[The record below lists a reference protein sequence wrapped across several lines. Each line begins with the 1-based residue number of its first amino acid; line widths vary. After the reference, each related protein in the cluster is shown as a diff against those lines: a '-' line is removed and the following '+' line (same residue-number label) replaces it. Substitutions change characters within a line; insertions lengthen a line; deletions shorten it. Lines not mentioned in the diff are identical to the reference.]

1 MIWNWLRKK
10 KKSNTTEKNETD
22 NSEQKPTNQEDD
34 NKEQTRSTK
43 HNKGN
48 NSEQKKEEHKESSQD
63 NQQNQSNQD
72 QQQSAKQDESSQ
84 EQQKHSKQDDSN
96 QGQQK
101 HSKQDDS
108 NQGQQKHSKQND
120 SDQDQ
125 QQHSKQ
131 DDSNQGQQKHSKQN
145 DSDQDQQQHSKQD
158 DSNQGQQKHSKQN
171 DSDQDQ
177 QQHSKQDDSN
187 QGQQKHSKQND
198 SDQDQQQHS
207 KQDDSNQ
214 GQQKHSKQNDSDQ
227 DQQQHSKQDDSNQG
241 QQKHSKQ
248 NDSDQ
253 DQQQHS
259 KQDDSN
265 QGQQKHSKQNDS
277 DQDQQQHSKQDD
289 SNQGQQKHSK
299 QNDSD
304 QDQQQ
309 HSKQDDSNQ
318 GQQKHSK
325 QNDSDQDQQQH
336 SKQDD
341 SNQGQQK
348 HSKQNDSDQDQQQH
362 SKQDD
367 SNQGQQKHSKQND
380 SDQDQQQQSK
390 QDGSNQDK
398 QQNSKGNSI
407 YDFSKPE
414 KDRIHSLQDLIE
426 KLKKS
431 SDFVNYH
438 TSDDETMPYW
448 ISYYRP
454 SLDGEKLQKYLM
466 PTLLER
472 PNASLEE
479 LKEHIPMSGI
489 TITNDLQKIEDMVLK
504 GHAIVQVNQQDQKC
518 MLANIAIDNYRAPTP
533 PLNESTVIG
542 PQEGFVED
550 IDTNINL
557 VRKRLPVLDLQT
569 KEMIIGEFSKTKVV
583 MMYLDN
589 LAEKDNVDFLEESL
603 RALEYDQINDS
614 AYLQELMGEKSIF
627 PLYINTERT
636 DRVTK
641 ALIDG
646 KIAIFVDGSPSVLL
660 TPVSYFDFFISPEDY
675 NVSWLYATFSRVLRL
690 IAVLF
695 SICATP
701 LYVAVLNYHYELIPS
716 DLLETLILS
725 RAQVPFPPLIEAL
738 FLELAIDLLR
748 EAGARLPMKV
758 GQTLGIVG
766 GIVIGQASVQAGLTS
781 NILLIIVALSALA
794 SFITPIY
801 KMGNAV
807 RLLRFPFLIFAE
819 IGGLFGI
826 SLGFIFLFTHLFRLT
841 SLRKPYALFYP
852 TRQQSVK
859 DSWIR
864 FPLTMI
870 DTRDVQARPQ
880 HVKKAAKGISTKHRS
895 DFDD

>member
-1 MIWNWLRKK
+1 MILNWLRKK
-10 KKSNTTEKNETD
+10 KKSNKPEANETD
-22 NSEQKPTNQEDD
+22 NQEQHSNNEEDD
-34 NKEQTRSTK
+34 NKEQTRSMK
-43 HNKGN
+43 HNKGKN
-48 NSEQKKEEHKESSQD
+48 HEQKDSSQD
-63 NQQNQSNQD
+63 T
-72 QQQSAKQDESSQ
+72 QQSAKQEDSSQ
-84 EQQKHSKQDDSN
+84 DKQQSDKQEDSSQGKQQNDKQEDPSQNKQQSSKQEDSS
-96 QGQQK
+96 QDKQQSDK
-101 HSKQDDS
+101 PEDSSQDKQQSAKQEDS
-108 NQGQQKHSKQND
+108 S
-120 SDQDQ
+120 QDK

-131 DDSNQGQQKHSKQN
+131 EDSS
-145 DSDQDQQQHSKQD
+145 QDK
-158 DSNQGQQKHSKQN
+158 
-171 DSDQDQ
+171 
-177 QQHSKQDDSN
+177 
-187 QGQQKHSKQND
+187 
-198 SDQDQQQHS
+198 
-207 KQDDSNQ
+207 
-214 GQQKHSKQNDSDQ
+214 
-227 DQQQHSKQDDSNQG
+227 
-241 QQKHSKQ
+241 
-248 NDSDQ
+248 
-253 DQQQHS
+253 
-259 KQDDSN
+259 
-265 QGQQKHSKQNDS
+265 
-277 DQDQQQHSKQDD
+277 
-289 SNQGQQKHSK
+289 
-299 QNDSD
+299 
-304 QDQQQ
+304 
-309 HSKQDDSNQ
+309 
-318 GQQKHSK
+318 
-325 QNDSDQDQQQH
+325 
-336 SKQDD
+336 
-341 SNQGQQK
+341 
-348 HSKQNDSDQDQQQH
+348 
-362 SKQDD
+362 
-367 SNQGQQKHSKQND
+367 
-380 SDQDQQQQSK
+380 QQSTK
-390 QDGSNQDK
+390 QEDSSQDKQQGAKQGDSSQDK
-398 QQNSKGNSI
+398 QQNAKQDEPSQSKQQHSKGNSI
-407 YDFSKPE
+407 YDFTKPE
-414 KDRIHSLQDLIE
+414 KDRIHSLQNLIE

-504 GHAIVQVNQQDQKC
+504 GHAIIQLNQQDQKC

-675 NVSWLYATFSRVLRL
+675 NVSWMYATFSRILRL

>member
-10 KKSNTTEKNETD
+10 KKSNTSKLNETD
-22 NSEQKPTNQEDD
+22 NQEQHSNNQEDD
-34 NKEQTRSTK
+34 NKEQTRSMK
-43 HNKGN
+43 HNKGKN
-48 NSEQKKEEHKESSQD
+48 NEQKDSSQD
-63 NQQNQSNQD
+63 K
-72 QQQSAKQDESSQ
+72 QQSAKQGDSS
-84 EQQKHSKQDDSN
+84 
-96 QGQQK
+96 
-101 HSKQDDS
+101 
-108 NQGQQKHSKQND
+108 
-120 SDQDQ
+120 
-125 QQHSKQ
+125 
-131 DDSNQGQQKHSKQN
+131 
-145 DSDQDQQQHSKQD
+145 
-158 DSNQGQQKHSKQN
+158 
-171 DSDQDQ
+171 
-177 QQHSKQDDSN
+177 
-187 QGQQKHSKQND
+187 
-198 SDQDQQQHS
+198 
-207 KQDDSNQ
+207 
-214 GQQKHSKQNDSDQ
+214 
-227 DQQQHSKQDDSNQG
+227 
-241 QQKHSKQ
+241 
-248 NDSDQ
+248 
-253 DQQQHS
+253 
-259 KQDDSN
+259 
-265 QGQQKHSKQNDS
+265 
-277 DQDQQQHSKQDD
+277 
-289 SNQGQQKHSK
+289 
-299 QNDSD
+299 
-304 QDQQQ
+304 
-309 HSKQDDSNQ
+309 
-318 GQQKHSK
+318 
-325 QNDSDQDQQQH
+325 
-336 SKQDD
+336 
-341 SNQGQQK
+341 
-348 HSKQNDSDQDQQQH
+348 
-362 SKQDD
+362 
-367 SNQGQQKHSKQND
+367 
-380 SDQDQQQQSK
+380 
-390 QDGSNQDK
+390 QDK
-398 QQNSKGNSI
+398 QQNPKQEDSSQDKQQNPKQGDSSQDKQQSAKQKDPSQDKQQNPKQEDSSQDKQQSAKQGDSSQDKQQSAKQGDSSQDKQQNAKQDEPSQSKQQSSGGNSI
-407 YDFSKPE
+407 YDFTKPE
-414 KDRIHSLQDLIE
+414 KDRIHSLQNLIE

-504 GHAIVQVNQQDQKC
+504 GHAIIQLNQQDQKC

-675 NVSWLYATFSRVLRL
+675 NVSWMYATFSRILRL

-807 RLLRFPFLIFAE
+807 RLLRFPFLAFAE

>member
-10 KKSNTTEKNETD
+10 KKSNKLEANETD
-22 NSEQKPTNQEDD
+22 NQEQHSNNQEDD
-34 NKEQTRSTK
+34 NKEQTRNMK
-43 HNKGN
+43 HNKGKKN
-48 NSEQKKEEHKESSQD
+48 EQKDSSQD
-63 NQQNQSNQD
+63 KQQSATQEDSSQDKQQNPKQGDSSQD
-72 QQQSAKQDESSQ
+72 KQQSAKQGDSS
-84 EQQKHSKQDDSN
+84 
-96 QGQQK
+96 
-101 HSKQDDS
+101 
-108 NQGQQKHSKQND
+108 
-120 SDQDQ
+120 
-125 QQHSKQ
+125 
-131 DDSNQGQQKHSKQN
+131 
-145 DSDQDQQQHSKQD
+145 
-158 DSNQGQQKHSKQN
+158 
-171 DSDQDQ
+171 
-177 QQHSKQDDSN
+177 
-187 QGQQKHSKQND
+187 
-198 SDQDQQQHS
+198 
-207 KQDDSNQ
+207 
-214 GQQKHSKQNDSDQ
+214 
-227 DQQQHSKQDDSNQG
+227 
-241 QQKHSKQ
+241 
-248 NDSDQ
+248 
-253 DQQQHS
+253 
-259 KQDDSN
+259 
-265 QGQQKHSKQNDS
+265 
-277 DQDQQQHSKQDD
+277 
-289 SNQGQQKHSK
+289 
-299 QNDSD
+299 
-304 QDQQQ
+304 
-309 HSKQDDSNQ
+309 
-318 GQQKHSK
+318 
-325 QNDSDQDQQQH
+325 
-336 SKQDD
+336 
-341 SNQGQQK
+341 
-348 HSKQNDSDQDQQQH
+348 
-362 SKQDD
+362 
-367 SNQGQQKHSKQND
+367 
-380 SDQDQQQQSK
+380 
-390 QDGSNQDK
+390 QDK
-398 QQNSKGNSI
+398 QQNPKQCDSSQDKQQSAKQEAPSQDKQQNPKQEDSSQDKQQSAKQGDSSQDKQQSAKQGDSSQDKQQNAKQGEPSQSKQQSSGGNSI
-407 YDFSKPE
+407 YDFTKPE
-414 KDRIHSLQDLIE
+414 KDRIHSLQNLIE

-504 GHAIVQVNQQDQKC
+504 GHAIIQLNQQDQKC

-589 LAEKDNVDFLEESL
+589 LAEKENIDFLDESL

-675 NVSWLYATFSRVLRL
+675 NVSWMYATFSRILRL

-807 RLLRFPFLIFAE
+807 RLLRFPFLAFAE

>member
-10 KKSNTTEKNETD
+10 KKSNTPEANETD
-22 NSEQKPTNQEDD
+22 NWEQHSNNQEDD
-34 NKEQTRSTK
+34 NKEQTRSMK
-43 HNKGN
+43 HNKGKN
-48 NSEQKKEEHKESSQD
+48 NEQKDSSQDKQQSAKQEDSSQDKQQSAKQEDSSQGKQQSAKQEDSSQDKQQKSKQEDSSQDKQQSAKQEDSSQDKQQSAKQDEPSQEQQQHSKQDNSEQNQQHSKQD
-63 NQQNQSNQD
+63 NSEQGQQQHSKQNDSEQD
-72 QQQSAKQDESSQ
+72 QQQSAKQEKSS
-84 EQQKHSKQDDSN
+84 
-96 QGQQK
+96 QGQQ
-101 HSKQDDS
+101 
-108 NQGQQKHSKQND
+108 
-120 SDQDQ
+120 
-125 QQHSKQ
+125 
-131 DDSNQGQQKHSKQN
+131 
-145 DSDQDQQQHSKQD
+145 
-158 DSNQGQQKHSKQN
+158 
-171 DSDQDQ
+171 
-177 QQHSKQDDSN
+177 
-187 QGQQKHSKQND
+187 
-198 SDQDQQQHS
+198 
-207 KQDDSNQ
+207 
-214 GQQKHSKQNDSDQ
+214 
-227 DQQQHSKQDDSNQG
+227 
-241 QQKHSKQ
+241 
-248 NDSDQ
+248 
-253 DQQQHS
+253 
-259 KQDDSN
+259 
-265 QGQQKHSKQNDS
+265 
-277 DQDQQQHSKQDD
+277 
-289 SNQGQQKHSK
+289 
-299 QNDSD
+299 
-304 QDQQQ
+304 
-309 HSKQDDSNQ
+309 
-318 GQQKHSK
+318 
-325 QNDSDQDQQQH
+325 
-336 SKQDD
+336 
-341 SNQGQQK
+341 
-348 HSKQNDSDQDQQQH
+348 
-362 SKQDD
+362 
-367 SNQGQQKHSKQND
+367 
-380 SDQDQQQQSK
+380 
-390 QDGSNQDK
+390 
-398 QQNSKGNSI
+398 QQNSTGNSI
-407 YDFSKPE
+407 YDFTKPE
-414 KDRIHSLQDLIE
+414 KDRIHSLQNLIE

-504 GHAIVQVNQQDQKC
+504 GHAIIQLNQQDQKC

-569 KEMIIGEFSKTKVV
+569 KEMIVGEFSKTKVV

-614 AYLQELMGEKSIF
+614 AYIQELMGEKSIF

-675 NVSWLYATFSRVLRL
+675 NVSWMYATFSRILRL

-807 RLLRFPFLIFAE
+807 RLLRFPFLAFAE

-880 HVKKAAKGISTKHRS
+880 HVKKSAKGISTKHRS

>member
-10 KKSNTTEKNETD
+10 KKSNKPEANETD
-22 NSEQKPTNQEDD
+22 NQEQHSNNEEDD
-34 NKEQTRSTK
+34 NKEQTRSMK
-43 HNKGN
+43 HNKGKN
-48 NSEQKKEEHKESSQD
+48 HEQKDSSQD
-63 NQQNQSNQD
+63 KQQSTKQKDSSQDKQQSPKQEDSSQD
-72 QQQSAKQDESSQ
+72 KQQSAKQDEPSQ
-84 EQQKHSKQDDSN
+84 DKQQNSKQDDSS
-96 QGQQK
+96 QDKQQN
-101 HSKQDDS
+101 SKQDDS
-108 NQGQQKHSKQND
+108 S
-120 SDQDQ
+120 QD
-125 QQHSKQ
+125 K
-131 DDSNQGQQKHSKQN
+131 
-145 DSDQDQQQHSKQD
+145 
-158 DSNQGQQKHSKQN
+158 
-171 DSDQDQ
+171 
-177 QQHSKQDDSN
+177 
-187 QGQQKHSKQND
+187 
-198 SDQDQQQHS
+198 
-207 KQDDSNQ
+207 
-214 GQQKHSKQNDSDQ
+214 
-227 DQQQHSKQDDSNQG
+227 
-241 QQKHSKQ
+241 
-248 NDSDQ
+248 
-253 DQQQHS
+253 
-259 KQDDSN
+259 
-265 QGQQKHSKQNDS
+265 
-277 DQDQQQHSKQDD
+277 
-289 SNQGQQKHSK
+289 
-299 QNDSD
+299 
-304 QDQQQ
+304 
-309 HSKQDDSNQ
+309 
-318 GQQKHSK
+318 
-325 QNDSDQDQQQH
+325 
-336 SKQDD
+336 
-341 SNQGQQK
+341 
-348 HSKQNDSDQDQQQH
+348 
-362 SKQDD
+362 
-367 SNQGQQKHSKQND
+367 
-380 SDQDQQQQSK
+380 QQSTK
-390 QDGSNQDK
+390 QEDSSQDKQQGAKQGDSSQDK
-398 QQNSKGNSI
+398 QQNAKQDEPSQSKQQHSKGNSI
-407 YDFSKPE
+407 YDFTKPE
-414 KDRIHSLQDLIE
+414 KDRIHSLQNLIE

-504 GHAIVQVNQQDQKC
+504 GHAIIQLNQQDQKC

-614 AYLQELMGEKSIF
+614 AYIQELMGEKSIF

-675 NVSWLYATFSRVLRL
+675 NVSWMYATFSRILRL

>member
-10 KKSNTTEKNETD
+10 KKSNKPEANETD
-22 NSEQKPTNQEDD
+22 NQEQHSNNQEDD
-34 NKEQTRSTK
+34 NKEQTRSMK
-43 HNKGN
+43 HNKGKN
-48 NSEQKKEEHKESSQD
+48 NEQKDSSQ
-63 NQQNQSNQD
+63 NK
-72 QQQSAKQDESSQ
+72 QQSAKQDDSS
-84 EQQKHSKQDDSN
+84 
-96 QGQQK
+96 
-101 HSKQDDS
+101 
-108 NQGQQKHSKQND
+108 
-120 SDQDQ
+120 
-125 QQHSKQ
+125 
-131 DDSNQGQQKHSKQN
+131 
-145 DSDQDQQQHSKQD
+145 
-158 DSNQGQQKHSKQN
+158 
-171 DSDQDQ
+171 
-177 QQHSKQDDSN
+177 
-187 QGQQKHSKQND
+187 
-198 SDQDQQQHS
+198 
-207 KQDDSNQ
+207 
-214 GQQKHSKQNDSDQ
+214 
-227 DQQQHSKQDDSNQG
+227 
-241 QQKHSKQ
+241 
-248 NDSDQ
+248 
-253 DQQQHS
+253 
-259 KQDDSN
+259 
-265 QGQQKHSKQNDS
+265 
-277 DQDQQQHSKQDD
+277 
-289 SNQGQQKHSK
+289 
-299 QNDSD
+299 
-304 QDQQQ
+304 
-309 HSKQDDSNQ
+309 
-318 GQQKHSK
+318 
-325 QNDSDQDQQQH
+325 
-336 SKQDD
+336 
-341 SNQGQQK
+341 
-348 HSKQNDSDQDQQQH
+348 
-362 SKQDD
+362 
-367 SNQGQQKHSKQND
+367 
-380 SDQDQQQQSK
+380 
-390 QDGSNQDK
+390 QDK
-398 QQNSKGNSI
+398 QQNAKQEDSSQDKQQSAKQDDPSQDKQQNAKQDDSSQDKQQSAKQNDPSQDKQQNAKQDDSSQDRQQSAKQDDSSQDKQQSAKQDDSSQDKQQSAKQGDSFQDKQQNAKQDEPSQSKQQSSGGNSI
-407 YDFSKPE
+407 YDFTKPE
-414 KDRIHSLQDLIE
+414 KDRIHSLQNLIE

-489 TITNDLQKIEDMVLK
+489 TITNDLLKIEDMVLK
-504 GHAIVQVNQQDQKC
+504 GHAIIQLNQQDQKC

-675 NVSWLYATFSRVLRL
+675 NVSWMYATFSRILRL

>member
-10 KKSNTTEKNETD
+10 KKSSTTEKNETD
-22 NSEQKPTNQEDD
+22 NSEQQPNNQEDD
-34 NKEQTRSTK
+34 NKKQTRSMK
-43 HNKGN
+43 HNKDSNG
-48 NSEQKKEEHKESSQD
+48 EQKKEEHKESSQD
-63 NQQNQSNQD
+63 KQQNKSNQN

-84 EQQKHSKQDDSN
+84 EQQQQQQQQQHSKQDKSEQN
-96 QGQQK
+96 QQQ
-101 HSKQDDS
+101 HSKQDNSEQD
-108 NQGQQKHSKQND
+108 QQQHSKQNN
-120 SDQDQ
+120 SDQGQQQHSKQDNSEQDQQQHSKQNNSDQGQQWHSKQDISEQDQQQHSKQNNSDQGQQQHSKQDNSEQDQ

-131 DDSNQGQQKHSKQN
+131 DNSG
-145 DSDQDQQQHSKQD
+145 QDQQQHSKQD
-158 DSNQGQQKHSKQN
+158 NSG
-171 DSDQDQ
+171 QDQ
-177 QQHSKQDDSN
+177 QQHSKQNNSD
-187 QGQQKHSKQND
+187 QGQQ
-198 SDQDQQQHS
+198 
-207 KQDDSNQ
+207 
-214 GQQKHSKQNDSDQ
+214 
-227 DQQQHSKQDDSNQG
+227 
-241 QQKHSKQ
+241 
-248 NDSDQ
+248 
-253 DQQQHS
+253 
-259 KQDDSN
+259 
-265 QGQQKHSKQNDS
+265 
-277 DQDQQQHSKQDD
+277 
-289 SNQGQQKHSK
+289 
-299 QNDSD
+299 
-304 QDQQQ
+304 
-309 HSKQDDSNQ
+309 
-318 GQQKHSK
+318 
-325 QNDSDQDQQQH
+325 
-336 SKQDD
+336 
-341 SNQGQQK
+341 
-348 HSKQNDSDQDQQQH
+348 
-362 SKQDD
+362 
-367 SNQGQQKHSKQND
+367 
-380 SDQDQQQQSK
+380 
-390 QDGSNQDK
+390 

-407 YDFSKPE
+407 YDFTKPE
-414 KDRIHSLQDLIE
+414 KDRIHSLQNLIE

-614 AYLQELMGEKSIF
+614 AYIQELMGEKSIF

-675 NVSWLYATFSRVLRL
+675 NVSWMYATFSRILRL

-807 RLLRFPFLIFAE
+807 RLLRFPFLAFAE

>member
-1 MIWNWLRKK
+1 MIWNWLLKK
-10 KKSNTTEKNETD
+10 KKSNKLEANETD
-22 NSEQKPTNQEDD
+22 NQEQHSNNAEDD
-34 NKEQTRSTK
+34 NKEQTRSMK
-43 HNKGN
+43 HNKGKN
-48 NSEQKKEEHKESSQD
+48 NEQKDSSQD
-63 NQQNQSNQD
+63 K
-72 QQQSAKQDESSQ
+72 QQSAKQEDSSQ
-84 EQQKHSKQDDSN
+84 DKQQSAKQEDSSQDKQQSSKQEDSS
-96 QGQQK
+96 QDKQQS
-101 HSKQDDS
+101 SKQEDS
-108 NQGQQKHSKQND
+108 SQDKQQSSKQED
-120 SDQDQ
+120 SSQDKQ
-125 QQHSKQ
+125 QSSKQ
-131 DDSNQGQQKHSKQN
+131 EDSSQDKQQGAKQEDSSQDKQQSAKQEDSSQDKQQNSKQE
-145 DSDQDQQQHSKQD
+145 DSSQDKQQSAKQEDSSQDKQQNSKQE
-158 DSNQGQQKHSKQN
+158 DSSQDKQQSTKQEDSSQDKQQGAKQGDSSQDKQQN
-171 DSDQDQ
+171 A
-177 QQHSKQDDSN
+177 KQDEPS
-187 QGQQKHSKQND
+187 
-198 SDQDQQQHS
+198 
-207 KQDDSNQ
+207 
-214 GQQKHSKQNDSDQ
+214 
-227 DQQQHSKQDDSNQG
+227 
-241 QQKHSKQ
+241 
-248 NDSDQ
+248 
-253 DQQQHS
+253 
-259 KQDDSN
+259 
-265 QGQQKHSKQNDS
+265 
-277 DQDQQQHSKQDD
+277 
-289 SNQGQQKHSK
+289 
-299 QNDSD
+299 
-304 QDQQQ
+304 
-309 HSKQDDSNQ
+309 
-318 GQQKHSK
+318 
-325 QNDSDQDQQQH
+325 
-336 SKQDD
+336 
-341 SNQGQQK
+341 
-348 HSKQNDSDQDQQQH
+348 
-362 SKQDD
+362 
-367 SNQGQQKHSKQND
+367 
-380 SDQDQQQQSK
+380 QS
-390 QDGSNQDK
+390 K

-407 YDFSKPE
+407 YDFTKPE
-414 KDRIHSLQDLIE
+414 KDRIHSLQNLIE

-504 GHAIVQVNQQDQKC
+504 GHAIIQLNQQDQKC

-589 LAEKDNVDFLEESL
+589 LAEKENIDFLDESL

-675 NVSWLYATFSRVLRL
+675 NVSWMYATFSRILRL

-807 RLLRFPFLIFAE
+807 RLLRFPFLAFAE

>member
-1 MIWNWLRKK
+1 K
-10 KKSNTTEKNETD
+10 
-22 NSEQKPTNQEDD
+22 QQ
-34 NKEQTRSTK
+34 STK
-43 HNKGN
+43 
-48 NSEQKKEEHKESSQD
+48 QKDSSQD
-63 NQQNQSNQD
+63 KQQSTKQEDSSQDKQQSTKQEDSSQD
-72 QQQSAKQDESSQ
+72 KQQSTKQKDSSQDKQQSTKQEDSSQDKQQSAKQDEPSQ
-84 EQQKHSKQDDSN
+84 DKQQNSKQDDSS
-96 QGQQK
+96 QDKQQSAK
-101 HSKQDDS
+101 QEDSSQDKQQNSKQDDS
-108 NQGQQKHSKQND
+108 SQDKQQN
-120 SDQDQ
+120 
-125 QQHSKQ
+125 SKQ
-131 DDSNQGQQKHSKQN
+131 DDSS
-145 DSDQDQQQHSKQD
+145 QDK
-158 DSNQGQQKHSKQN
+158 
-171 DSDQDQ
+171 
-177 QQHSKQDDSN
+177 
-187 QGQQKHSKQND
+187 
-198 SDQDQQQHS
+198 
-207 KQDDSNQ
+207 
-214 GQQKHSKQNDSDQ
+214 
-227 DQQQHSKQDDSNQG
+227 
-241 QQKHSKQ
+241 
-248 NDSDQ
+248 
-253 DQQQHS
+253 
-259 KQDDSN
+259 
-265 QGQQKHSKQNDS
+265 
-277 DQDQQQHSKQDD
+277 
-289 SNQGQQKHSK
+289 
-299 QNDSD
+299 
-304 QDQQQ
+304 
-309 HSKQDDSNQ
+309 
-318 GQQKHSK
+318 
-325 QNDSDQDQQQH
+325 
-336 SKQDD
+336 
-341 SNQGQQK
+341 
-348 HSKQNDSDQDQQQH
+348 
-362 SKQDD
+362 
-367 SNQGQQKHSKQND
+367 
-380 SDQDQQQQSK
+380 QQSTK
-390 QDGSNQDK
+390 QEDSSQDKQQGAKQGDSSQDK
-398 QQNSKGNSI
+398 QQNAKQDEPSQSKQQHSKGNSI
-407 YDFSKPE
+407 YDFTKPE
-414 KDRIHSLQDLIE
+414 KDRIHSLQNLIE

-504 GHAIVQVNQQDQKC
+504 GHAIIQLNQQDQKC

-614 AYLQELMGEKSIF
+614 AYIQELMGEKSIF

-675 NVSWLYATFSRVLRL
+675 NVSWMYATFSRILRL

>member
-1 MIWNWLRKK
+1 MILNWLRKK
-10 KKSNTTEKNETD
+10 KKSNKPEANETD
-22 NSEQKPTNQEDD
+22 NQEQHSNNEEDD
-34 NKEQTRSTK
+34 NKEQTRSMK
-43 HNKGN
+43 HNKGKN
-48 NSEQKKEEHKESSQD
+48 HEQKDSSQD
-63 NQQNQSNQD
+63 T
-72 QQQSAKQDESSQ
+72 QQSAKQEDSSQ
-84 EQQKHSKQDDSN
+84 DK
-96 QGQQK
+96 
-101 HSKQDDS
+101 
-108 NQGQQKHSKQND
+108 
-120 SDQDQ
+120 
-125 QQHSKQ
+125 
-131 DDSNQGQQKHSKQN
+131 
-145 DSDQDQQQHSKQD
+145 
-158 DSNQGQQKHSKQN
+158 
-171 DSDQDQ
+171 
-177 QQHSKQDDSN
+177 
-187 QGQQKHSKQND
+187 
-198 SDQDQQQHS
+198 
-207 KQDDSNQ
+207 
-214 GQQKHSKQNDSDQ
+214 
-227 DQQQHSKQDDSNQG
+227 
-241 QQKHSKQ
+241 
-248 NDSDQ
+248 
-253 DQQQHS
+253 
-259 KQDDSN
+259 
-265 QGQQKHSKQNDS
+265 
-277 DQDQQQHSKQDD
+277 
-289 SNQGQQKHSK
+289 
-299 QNDSD
+299 
-304 QDQQQ
+304 
-309 HSKQDDSNQ
+309 
-318 GQQKHSK
+318 
-325 QNDSDQDQQQH
+325 
-336 SKQDD
+336 
-341 SNQGQQK
+341 
-348 HSKQNDSDQDQQQH
+348 
-362 SKQDD
+362 
-367 SNQGQQKHSKQND
+367 
-380 SDQDQQQQSK
+380 QQSDK
-390 QDGSNQDK
+390 QEDSSQDKQQSTKQEDSSQDKQQGAKQGDSSQDK
-398 QQNSKGNSI
+398 QQNAKQDEPSQSKQQHSKGNSI
-407 YDFSKPE
+407 YDFTKPE
-414 KDRIHSLQDLIE
+414 KDRIHSLQNLIE

-504 GHAIVQVNQQDQKC
+504 GHAIIQLNQQDQKC

-675 NVSWLYATFSRVLRL
+675 NVSWMYATFSRILRL

>member
-10 KKSNTTEKNETD
+10 KKSSTTEKNKTD
-22 NSEQKPTNQEDD
+22 NSEQQPNNQEDD
-34 NKEQTRSTK
+34 NQKQTRSMK
-43 HNKGN
+43 HNKDSNG
-48 NSEQKKEEHKESSQD
+48 EQKKEEHKESSR
-63 NQQNQSNQD
+63 NKQQNKSNQN

-84 EQQKHSKQDDSN
+84 EQQHSKQDKSVHN
-96 QGQQK
+96 QQQ
-101 HSKQDDS
+101 HSKQDNS
-108 NQGQQKHSKQND
+108 EQNQQQHSKQNN
-120 SDQDQ
+120 SGQDQ

-131 DDSNQGQQKHSKQN
+131 DNSG
-145 DSDQDQQQHSKQD
+145 QDQQQHSKQD
-158 DSNQGQQKHSKQN
+158 NSG
-171 DSDQDQ
+171 QDQ
-177 QQHSKQDDSN
+177 QQHSKQDNS
-187 QGQQKHSKQND
+187 G
-198 SDQDQQQHS
+198 QDQQQHS
-207 KQDDSNQ
+207 KQNNSDQ
-214 GQQKHSKQNDSDQ
+214 GQQ
-227 DQQQHSKQDDSNQG
+227 
-241 QQKHSKQ
+241 
-248 NDSDQ
+248 
-253 DQQQHS
+253 
-259 KQDDSN
+259 
-265 QGQQKHSKQNDS
+265 
-277 DQDQQQHSKQDD
+277 
-289 SNQGQQKHSK
+289 
-299 QNDSD
+299 
-304 QDQQQ
+304 
-309 HSKQDDSNQ
+309 
-318 GQQKHSK
+318 
-325 QNDSDQDQQQH
+325 
-336 SKQDD
+336 
-341 SNQGQQK
+341 
-348 HSKQNDSDQDQQQH
+348 
-362 SKQDD
+362 
-367 SNQGQQKHSKQND
+367 
-380 SDQDQQQQSK
+380 
-390 QDGSNQDK
+390 

-407 YDFSKPE
+407 YDFTKPE
-414 KDRIHSLQDLIE
+414 KDRIHSLQNLIE

-614 AYLQELMGEKSIF
+614 AYIQELMGEKSIF

-675 NVSWLYATFSRVLRL
+675 NVSWMYATFSRILRL

-807 RLLRFPFLIFAE
+807 RLLRFPFLAFAE

>member
-22 NSEQKPTNQEDD
+22 NSEQKPNNQEDD

-63 NQQNQSNQD
+63 KQQNQSNQN

-108 NQGQQKHSKQND
+108 NQEQQKHSKQND
-120 SDQDQ
+120 SDQGQ

-131 DDSNQGQQKHSKQN
+131 DDSNQEQQKHSKQNNSDQGQQKHSKQDESNQGQQKHSKQN
-145 DSDQDQQQHSKQD
+145 DSGQGQQQHSKQD
-158 DSNQGQQKHSKQN
+158 N
-171 DSDQDQ
+171 
-177 QQHSKQDDSN
+177 
-187 QGQQKHSKQND
+187 
-198 SDQDQQQHS
+198 
-207 KQDDSNQ
+207 
-214 GQQKHSKQNDSDQ
+214 
-227 DQQQHSKQDDSNQG
+227 
-241 QQKHSKQ
+241 
-248 NDSDQ
+248 
-253 DQQQHS
+253 
-259 KQDDSN
+259 
-265 QGQQKHSKQNDS
+265 
-277 DQDQQQHSKQDD
+277 
-289 SNQGQQKHSK
+289 
-299 QNDSD
+299 
-304 QDQQQ
+304 
-309 HSKQDDSNQ
+309 
-318 GQQKHSK
+318 
-325 QNDSDQDQQQH
+325 
-336 SKQDD
+336 
-341 SNQGQQK
+341 
-348 HSKQNDSDQDQQQH
+348 
-362 SKQDD
+362 
-367 SNQGQQKHSKQND
+367 
-380 SDQDQQQQSK
+380 
-390 QDGSNQDK
+390 SNQDK

-690 IAVLF
+690 ISVLF

>member
-10 KKSNTTEKNETD
+10 KKSNKPEANETD
-22 NSEQKPTNQEDD
+22 NQEQHSNNQEDD
-34 NKEQTRSTK
+34 NKEQTRSMK
-43 HNKGN
+43 HNKGKN
-48 NSEQKKEEHKESSQD
+48 NEQKDSSQD
-63 NQQNQSNQD
+63 K
-72 QQQSAKQDESSQ
+72 QQSAKQDDSSQ
-84 EQQKHSKQDDSN
+84 DKQQSAKQDDPS
-96 QGQQK
+96 
-101 HSKQDDS
+101 
-108 NQGQQKHSKQND
+108 
-120 SDQDQ
+120 
-125 QQHSKQ
+125 
-131 DDSNQGQQKHSKQN
+131 
-145 DSDQDQQQHSKQD
+145 
-158 DSNQGQQKHSKQN
+158 
-171 DSDQDQ
+171 
-177 QQHSKQDDSN
+177 
-187 QGQQKHSKQND
+187 
-198 SDQDQQQHS
+198 
-207 KQDDSNQ
+207 
-214 GQQKHSKQNDSDQ
+214 
-227 DQQQHSKQDDSNQG
+227 
-241 QQKHSKQ
+241 
-248 NDSDQ
+248 
-253 DQQQHS
+253 
-259 KQDDSN
+259 
-265 QGQQKHSKQNDS
+265 
-277 DQDQQQHSKQDD
+277 
-289 SNQGQQKHSK
+289 
-299 QNDSD
+299 
-304 QDQQQ
+304 
-309 HSKQDDSNQ
+309 
-318 GQQKHSK
+318 
-325 QNDSDQDQQQH
+325 
-336 SKQDD
+336 
-341 SNQGQQK
+341 
-348 HSKQNDSDQDQQQH
+348 
-362 SKQDD
+362 
-367 SNQGQQKHSKQND
+367 
-380 SDQDQQQQSK
+380 
-390 QDGSNQDK
+390 QDK
-398 QQNSKGNSI
+398 QQNAKQDDSSQDRQQSAKQGDSFQDKQQSAKQDDSSQDRQQSAKQDDSSQDKQQSAKQDDFSQDRQQSAKQDDSSQDKQQSAKQGDSFQDKQQNAKQDEPSQSKQQSSGGNSI
-407 YDFSKPE
+407 YDFTKPE
-414 KDRIHSLQDLIE
+414 KDRIHSLQNLIE

-504 GHAIVQVNQQDQKC
+504 GHAIIQLNQQDQKC

-675 NVSWLYATFSRVLRL
+675 NVSWMYATFSRILRL

>member
-10 KKSNTTEKNETD
+10 KKSNKPEANETD
-22 NSEQKPTNQEDD
+22 NQEQHSNNEEDD
-34 NKEQTRSTK
+34 NKEQTRSMK
-43 HNKGN
+43 HNKGKN
-48 NSEQKKEEHKESSQD
+48 HEQKDSSQD
-63 NQQNQSNQD
+63 K
-72 QQQSAKQDESSQ
+72 QQSAKQDEPSQ
-84 EQQKHSKQDDSN
+84 DKQQNSKQDDSS
-96 QGQQK
+96 QDKQQSTK
-101 HSKQDDS
+101 QEDSSQDKQQNSKQDDS
-108 NQGQQKHSKQND
+108 SQDKQQN
-120 SDQDQ
+120 
-125 QQHSKQ
+125 SKQ
-131 DDSNQGQQKHSKQN
+131 DDSS
-145 DSDQDQQQHSKQD
+145 QDK
-158 DSNQGQQKHSKQN
+158 
-171 DSDQDQ
+171 
-177 QQHSKQDDSN
+177 
-187 QGQQKHSKQND
+187 
-198 SDQDQQQHS
+198 
-207 KQDDSNQ
+207 
-214 GQQKHSKQNDSDQ
+214 
-227 DQQQHSKQDDSNQG
+227 
-241 QQKHSKQ
+241 
-248 NDSDQ
+248 
-253 DQQQHS
+253 
-259 KQDDSN
+259 
-265 QGQQKHSKQNDS
+265 
-277 DQDQQQHSKQDD
+277 
-289 SNQGQQKHSK
+289 
-299 QNDSD
+299 
-304 QDQQQ
+304 
-309 HSKQDDSNQ
+309 
-318 GQQKHSK
+318 
-325 QNDSDQDQQQH
+325 
-336 SKQDD
+336 
-341 SNQGQQK
+341 
-348 HSKQNDSDQDQQQH
+348 
-362 SKQDD
+362 
-367 SNQGQQKHSKQND
+367 
-380 SDQDQQQQSK
+380 QQSPK
-390 QDGSNQDK
+390 QEDSSQDKQQGAKQGDSSQDK
-398 QQNSKGNSI
+398 QQNAKQDEPSQSKQQHSKGNSI
-407 YDFSKPE
+407 YDFTKPE
-414 KDRIHSLQDLIE
+414 KDRIHSLQNLIE

-472 PNASLEE
+472 PNDSLEE

-504 GHAIVQVNQQDQKC
+504 GHAIIQLNQQDQKC

-614 AYLQELMGEKSIF
+614 AYIQELMGEKSIF

-675 NVSWLYATFSRVLRL
+675 NVSWMYATFSRILRL

-807 RLLRFPFLIFAE
+807 RLLRFPFLMFAE
-819 IGGLFGI
+819 IGGLLGI

>member
-22 NSEQKPTNQEDD
+22 NLEQKLNNQEDD
-34 NKEQTRSTK
+34 SKQQTRSTK
-43 HNKGN
+43 HNKASNG
-48 NSEQKKEEHKESSQD
+48 EQKKEENKDSDQ
-63 NQQNQSNQD
+63 NQQQHSKQNESDPD
-72 QQQSAKQDESSQ
+72 QQQHSKQDNSDQDKQQHSKQDESDP
-84 EQQKHSKQDDSN
+84 EQQQ
-96 QGQQK
+96 
-101 HSKQDDS
+101 
-108 NQGQQKHSKQND
+108 HSKQND

-131 DDSNQGQQKHSKQN
+131 DNSEQDKQQHSKQDNSDQNQQQHSKQDESNQGQQKHSKQD
-145 DSDQDQQQHSKQD
+145 DSDQDQQHSKQD
-158 DSNQGQQKHSKQN
+158 N
-171 DSDQDQ
+171 SD
-177 QQHSKQDDSN
+177 
-187 QGQQKHSKQND
+187 
-198 SDQDQQQHS
+198 
-207 KQDDSNQ
+207 
-214 GQQKHSKQNDSDQ
+214 
-227 DQQQHSKQDDSNQG
+227 
-241 QQKHSKQ
+241 
-248 NDSDQ
+248 
-253 DQQQHS
+253 
-259 KQDDSN
+259 
-265 QGQQKHSKQNDS
+265 
-277 DQDQQQHSKQDD
+277 
-289 SNQGQQKHSK
+289 
-299 QNDSD
+299 
-304 QDQQQ
+304 
-309 HSKQDDSNQ
+309 
-318 GQQKHSK
+318 
-325 QNDSDQDQQQH
+325 
-336 SKQDD
+336 
-341 SNQGQQK
+341 
-348 HSKQNDSDQDQQQH
+348 
-362 SKQDD
+362 
-367 SNQGQQKHSKQND
+367 
-380 SDQDQQQQSK
+380 
-390 QDGSNQDK
+390 QDK

-414 KDRIHSLQDLIE
+414 KDRIHSLQNLIE

-504 GHAIVQVNQQDQKC
+504 GHAIVQVNQKDQKC
-518 MLANIAIDNYRAPTP
+518 MLANIAIDTYRAPSP

-542 PQEGFVED
+542 PQEGFVEA

-569 KEMIIGEFSKTKVV
+569 KEMIVGEFSKTKVV

-880 HVKKAAKGISTKHRS
+880 HVKKSAKGISTKHRS

>member
-10 KKSNTTEKNETD
+10 KKSNTTEKNKTD
-22 NSEQKPTNQEDD
+22 NSEQQPNNQEND
-34 NKEQTRSTK
+34 NKEQTRSMK
-43 HNKGN
+43 HNKDR
-48 NSEQKKEEHKESSQD
+48 NSEQKKEEHKEPS
-63 NQQNQSNQD
+63 QD
-72 QQQSAKQDESSQ
+72 QQQQ
-84 EQQKHSKQDDSN
+84 
-96 QGQQK
+96 
-101 HSKQDDS
+101 
-108 NQGQQKHSKQND
+108 HSKQND
-120 SDQDQ
+120 SDQNQQQNSKQNDSNQNQ

-131 DDSNQGQQKHSKQN
+131 GN
-145 DSDQDQQQHSKQD
+145 SDQDQQQHSG
-158 DSNQGQQKHSKQN
+158 N
-171 DSDQDQ
+171 
-177 QQHSKQDDSN
+177 
-187 QGQQKHSKQND
+187 
-198 SDQDQQQHS
+198 
-207 KQDDSNQ
+207 
-214 GQQKHSKQNDSDQ
+214 
-227 DQQQHSKQDDSNQG
+227 
-241 QQKHSKQ
+241 
-248 NDSDQ
+248 
-253 DQQQHS
+253 
-259 KQDDSN
+259 
-265 QGQQKHSKQNDS
+265 
-277 DQDQQQHSKQDD
+277 
-289 SNQGQQKHSK
+289 
-299 QNDSD
+299 
-304 QDQQQ
+304 
-309 HSKQDDSNQ
+309 
-318 GQQKHSK
+318 
-325 QNDSDQDQQQH
+325 
-336 SKQDD
+336 
-341 SNQGQQK
+341 
-348 HSKQNDSDQDQQQH
+348 
-362 SKQDD
+362 
-367 SNQGQQKHSKQND
+367 
-380 SDQDQQQQSK
+380 
-390 QDGSNQDK
+390 
-398 QQNSKGNSI
+398 NSI
-407 YDFSKPE
+407 YDFTKPE

-472 PNASLEE
+472 PNASLED

-504 GHAIVQVNQQDQKC
+504 GHAIIQLNQQDQKC
-518 MLANIAIDNYRAPTP
+518 MLANIAIDTYRAPSP

-569 KEMIIGEFSKTKVV
+569 KEMIVGEFSKTKVV

-589 LAEKDNVDFLEESL
+589 LAEKENVDFLEESL
-603 RALEYDQINDS
+603 RTLEYDQINDS
-614 AYLQELMGEKSIF
+614 AYIQELMGEKSIF

-675 NVSWLYATFSRVLRL
+675 NVSWLYATFSRILRL

-695 SICATP
+695 SICAAP

-738 FLELAIDLLR
+738 FLELVIDLLR

-880 HVKKAAKGISTKHRS
+880 HVKKSAKGISTKHRS

>member
-10 KKSNTTEKNETD
+10 KKSNKPETNETD
-22 NSEQKPTNQEDD
+22 NQEQHSNNQEDD
-34 NKEQTRSTK
+34 NKEQTRNMK
-43 HNKGN
+43 HNKGKN
-48 NSEQKKEEHKESSQD
+48 NEQKDSSQNKQQSAKQEDPSQDKQQNAKQEDSSQD
-63 NQQNQSNQD
+63 KQQNAKQGDSSQD
-72 QQQSAKQDESSQ
+72 KQQNAKQGDSSQDKQQNAKQDDSSQDKQQSAKQDEPS
-84 EQQKHSKQDDSN
+84 
-96 QGQQK
+96 
-101 HSKQDDS
+101 
-108 NQGQQKHSKQND
+108 
-120 SDQDQ
+120 
-125 QQHSKQ
+125 
-131 DDSNQGQQKHSKQN
+131 
-145 DSDQDQQQHSKQD
+145 
-158 DSNQGQQKHSKQN
+158 
-171 DSDQDQ
+171 
-177 QQHSKQDDSN
+177 
-187 QGQQKHSKQND
+187 
-198 SDQDQQQHS
+198 
-207 KQDDSNQ
+207 
-214 GQQKHSKQNDSDQ
+214 
-227 DQQQHSKQDDSNQG
+227 
-241 QQKHSKQ
+241 
-248 NDSDQ
+248 
-253 DQQQHS
+253 
-259 KQDDSN
+259 
-265 QGQQKHSKQNDS
+265 
-277 DQDQQQHSKQDD
+277 
-289 SNQGQQKHSK
+289 
-299 QNDSD
+299 
-304 QDQQQ
+304 
-309 HSKQDDSNQ
+309 
-318 GQQKHSK
+318 
-325 QNDSDQDQQQH
+325 
-336 SKQDD
+336 
-341 SNQGQQK
+341 
-348 HSKQNDSDQDQQQH
+348 
-362 SKQDD
+362 
-367 SNQGQQKHSKQND
+367 
-380 SDQDQQQQSK
+380 
-390 QDGSNQDK
+390 QDK
-398 QQNSKGNSI
+398 QQNAKQDDSSQDKQQSAKQGDSFQDKQQNAKQDDSSQDKQQSAKQGDSFQDKQQSAKQDDSSQDRQQSAKQGDSFQDKQQSAKQDDSSQDKQQSAKQGDSFQDKQQNAKQDEPSQSKQQSSGGNSI
-407 YDFSKPE
+407 YDFTKPE
-414 KDRIHSLQDLIE
+414 KDRIHSLQNLIE

-504 GHAIVQVNQQDQKC
+504 GHAIIQLNQQDQKC

-675 NVSWLYATFSRVLRL
+675 NVSWMYATFSRILRL

>member
-10 KKSNTTEKNETD
+10 KKSNTTETTETN
-22 NSEQKPTNQEDD
+22 NSKQQPNNQEDT
-34 NKEQTRSTK
+34 NKEQTRSMK
-43 HNKGN
+43 HNKN
-48 NSEQKKEEHKESSQD
+48 NSGEQKKEEQKDSS
-63 NQQNQSNQD
+63 
-72 QQQSAKQDESSQ
+72 
-84 EQQKHSKQDDSN
+84 
-96 QGQQK
+96 
-101 HSKQDDS
+101 
-108 NQGQQKHSKQND
+108 
-120 SDQDQ
+120 
-125 QQHSKQ
+125 
-131 DDSNQGQQKHSKQN
+131 
-145 DSDQDQQQHSKQD
+145 
-158 DSNQGQQKHSKQN
+158 
-171 DSDQDQ
+171 
-177 QQHSKQDDSN
+177 
-187 QGQQKHSKQND
+187 
-198 SDQDQQQHS
+198 
-207 KQDDSNQ
+207 
-214 GQQKHSKQNDSDQ
+214 
-227 DQQQHSKQDDSNQG
+227 
-241 QQKHSKQ
+241 
-248 NDSDQ
+248 
-253 DQQQHS
+253 
-259 KQDDSN
+259 
-265 QGQQKHSKQNDS
+265 
-277 DQDQQQHSKQDD
+277 
-289 SNQGQQKHSK
+289 
-299 QNDSD
+299 
-304 QDQQQ
+304 
-309 HSKQDDSNQ
+309 
-318 GQQKHSK
+318 
-325 QNDSDQDQQQH
+325 
-336 SKQDD
+336 
-341 SNQGQQK
+341 
-348 HSKQNDSDQDQQQH
+348 
-362 SKQDD
+362 
-367 SNQGQQKHSKQND
+367 
-380 SDQDQQQQSK
+380 
-390 QDGSNQDK
+390 QDK
-398 QQNSKGNSI
+398 QQNSKQDDSSQNKQQNSKQDDSSQDKQQNSKQDDSSQNKQQNSKQDDSSQDKQQNSKQNDSSQNKQQNSKQDDSSQDKQQNSKQDDSSQDKPQSSKQDDSSQDKQQNSKQDNSSQDKQQSSKQNDSQSSGSNSI
-407 YDFSKPE
+407 YDFTKPE
-414 KDRIHSLQDLIE
+414 KDHIHSLQELIE
-426 KLKKS
+426 KLKQS

-466 PTLLER
+466 PTLLEH
-472 PNASLEE
+472 PNTSFEV

-504 GHAIVQVNQQDQKC
+504 GHAIIQLNQQDQKC

-583 MMYLDN
+583 MMYLNN
-589 LAEKDNVDFLEESL
+589 LAEKENVDFLEESL

-614 AYLQELMGEKSIF
+614 AYIQELMGEKSIF

-675 NVSWLYATFSRVLRL
+675 NVSWLYATFSRILRL

-701 LYVAVLNYHYELIPS
+701 LYVATLNYHYELIPS

-807 RLLRFPFLIFAE
+807 RLLRFPFLMFAE

-852 TRQQSVK
+852 TRQQSMK

-880 HVKKAAKGISTKHRS
+880 HVKKSAKGISTKHRS

>member
-10 KKSNTTEKNETD
+10 KKSNKPEANETD
-22 NSEQKPTNQEDD
+22 NQEQHSNNEEDD
-34 NKEQTRSTK
+34 NKEQTRSMK
-43 HNKGN
+43 HNKGKN
-48 NSEQKKEEHKESSQD
+48 HEQKDSSQD
-63 NQQNQSNQD
+63 KQQSTKQEDSSQD
-72 QQQSAKQDESSQ
+72 KQQSAKQDEPSQDKQQHSKQEDSSQ
-84 EQQKHSKQDDSN
+84 DKQQSAKQDDSS
-96 QGQQK
+96 QDKQQ
-101 HSKQDDS
+101 SAKQDDS
-108 NQGQQKHSKQND
+108 SQDKQQNAKQED
-120 SDQDQ
+120 SSQDKQ
-125 QQHSKQ
+125 QSAKQEDSSQDKQQHSKQ
-131 DDSNQGQQKHSKQN
+131 DDSS
-145 DSDQDQQQHSKQD
+145 QDKQQHSKQE
-158 DSNQGQQKHSKQN
+158 DSS
-171 DSDQDQ
+171 QD
-177 QQHSKQDDSN
+177 K
-187 QGQQKHSKQND
+187 
-198 SDQDQQQHS
+198 
-207 KQDDSNQ
+207 
-214 GQQKHSKQNDSDQ
+214 
-227 DQQQHSKQDDSNQG
+227 
-241 QQKHSKQ
+241 
-248 NDSDQ
+248 
-253 DQQQHS
+253 
-259 KQDDSN
+259 
-265 QGQQKHSKQNDS
+265 
-277 DQDQQQHSKQDD
+277 
-289 SNQGQQKHSK
+289 
-299 QNDSD
+299 
-304 QDQQQ
+304 
-309 HSKQDDSNQ
+309 
-318 GQQKHSK
+318 
-325 QNDSDQDQQQH
+325 
-336 SKQDD
+336 
-341 SNQGQQK
+341 
-348 HSKQNDSDQDQQQH
+348 
-362 SKQDD
+362 
-367 SNQGQQKHSKQND
+367 
-380 SDQDQQQQSK
+380 QQSTK
-390 QDGSNQDK
+390 QEDSSQDKQQGDSSQDK
-398 QQNSKGNSI
+398 QQNAKQDEPSQSKQQHSKGNSI
-407 YDFSKPE
+407 YDFTKPE
-414 KDRIHSLQDLIE
+414 KDRIHSLQNLIE

-504 GHAIVQVNQQDQKC
+504 GHAIIQLNQQDQKC

-614 AYLQELMGEKSIF
+614 AYIQELMGEKSIF

-675 NVSWLYATFSRVLRL
+675 NVSWMYATFSRILRL

>member
-22 NSEQKPTNQEDD
+22 KSEQQSNNQEDD
-34 NKEQTRSTK
+34 SKQQTRSMK
-43 HNKGN
+43 HNKDSNG
-48 NSEQKKEEHKESSQD
+48 EQKKEEHKGSSHD
-63 NQQNQSNQD
+63 KQQNQSEQG
-72 QQQSAKQDESSQ
+72 QQQ
-84 EQQKHSKQDDSN
+84 HSKQNNSD
-96 QGQQK
+96 QGHQQN
-101 HSKQDDS
+101 SKQNS
-108 NQGQQKHSKQND
+108 SEQGHQQHSKQND

-125 QQHSKQ
+125 
-131 DDSNQGQQKHSKQN
+131 HSKQN
-145 DSDQDQQQHSKQD
+145 NSDQGHQQNSKQNSSDQDQQQ
-158 DSNQGQQKHSKQN
+158 NSKQN
-171 DSDQDQ
+171 NSDQGQ
-177 QQHSKQDDSN
+177 QQHSKQN
-187 QGQQKHSKQND
+187 L
-198 SDQDQQQHS
+198 
-207 KQDDSNQ
+207 KQDNSTQ
-214 GQQKHSKQNDSDQ
+214 G
-227 DQQQHSKQDDSNQG
+227 
-241 QQKHSKQ
+241 
-248 NDSDQ
+248 
-253 DQQQHS
+253 
-259 KQDDSN
+259 
-265 QGQQKHSKQNDS
+265 
-277 DQDQQQHSKQDD
+277 
-289 SNQGQQKHSK
+289 
-299 QNDSD
+299 
-304 QDQQQ
+304 
-309 HSKQDDSNQ
+309 
-318 GQQKHSK
+318 
-325 QNDSDQDQQQH
+325 
-336 SKQDD
+336 
-341 SNQGQQK
+341 
-348 HSKQNDSDQDQQQH
+348 
-362 SKQDD
+362 
-367 SNQGQQKHSKQND
+367 
-380 SDQDQQQQSK
+380 
-390 QDGSNQDK
+390 K

-407 YDFSKPE
+407 YDFTKPE
-414 KDRIHSLQDLIE
+414 KDRIHSLQNLIE
-426 KLKKS
+426 KLKRS

-569 KEMIIGEFSKTKVV
+569 KEMIVGEFSKTKVV

-614 AYLQELMGEKSIF
+614 AYIQELMGEKSIF

-675 NVSWLYATFSRVLRL
+675 NVSWMYATFSRILRL

-807 RLLRFPFLIFAE
+807 RLLRFPFLAFAE

>member
-10 KKSNTTEKNETD
+10 KKSNTPEANETD
-22 NSEQKPTNQEDD
+22 NWEQHSNNQEDD
-34 NKEQTRSTK
+34 NKEQTRSMK
-43 HNKGN
+43 HNKGKN
-48 NSEQKKEEHKESSQD
+48 NEQKDSSQDKQQSAKQEDSSQDKQQSAKQEDSSQGKQQSAKQEDSSQDKQQSAKQEDSSQGKQQSAKQEDSSQGKQQSAKQEDSSQDKQQSAKQEDSSQGKQQSAKQDEPSQEQQQHSKQDNSEQNQQHSKQD
-63 NQQNQSNQD
+63 NSEQGQQQHSKQNDSEQDQQHSKQDNSEQGQQQHSKQNDSEQDQQHSKQDNSEQGQQQHSKQNDSEQD
-72 QQQSAKQDESSQ
+72 QQQSAKQDKSS
-84 EQQKHSKQDDSN
+84 
-96 QGQQK
+96 QGQQ
-101 HSKQDDS
+101 
-108 NQGQQKHSKQND
+108 
-120 SDQDQ
+120 
-125 QQHSKQ
+125 
-131 DDSNQGQQKHSKQN
+131 
-145 DSDQDQQQHSKQD
+145 
-158 DSNQGQQKHSKQN
+158 
-171 DSDQDQ
+171 
-177 QQHSKQDDSN
+177 
-187 QGQQKHSKQND
+187 
-198 SDQDQQQHS
+198 
-207 KQDDSNQ
+207 
-214 GQQKHSKQNDSDQ
+214 
-227 DQQQHSKQDDSNQG
+227 
-241 QQKHSKQ
+241 
-248 NDSDQ
+248 
-253 DQQQHS
+253 
-259 KQDDSN
+259 
-265 QGQQKHSKQNDS
+265 
-277 DQDQQQHSKQDD
+277 
-289 SNQGQQKHSK
+289 
-299 QNDSD
+299 
-304 QDQQQ
+304 
-309 HSKQDDSNQ
+309 
-318 GQQKHSK
+318 
-325 QNDSDQDQQQH
+325 
-336 SKQDD
+336 
-341 SNQGQQK
+341 
-348 HSKQNDSDQDQQQH
+348 
-362 SKQDD
+362 
-367 SNQGQQKHSKQND
+367 
-380 SDQDQQQQSK
+380 
-390 QDGSNQDK
+390 

-407 YDFSKPE
+407 YDFTKPE
-414 KDRIHSLQDLIE
+414 KDRIHSLQNLIE

-504 GHAIVQVNQQDQKC
+504 GHAIIQLNQQDQKC

-614 AYLQELMGEKSIF
+614 AYIQELMGEKSIF

-675 NVSWLYATFSRVLRL
+675 NVSWMYATFSRILRL

-807 RLLRFPFLIFAE
+807 RLLRFPFLAFAE

>member
-1 MIWNWLRKK
+1 ND
-10 KKSNTTEKNETD
+10 SD
-22 NSEQKPTNQEDD
+22 Q
-34 NKEQTRSTK
+34 
-43 HNKGN
+43 
-48 NSEQKKEEHKESSQD
+48 
-63 NQQNQSNQD
+63 NQQQ
-72 QQQSAKQDESSQ
+72 
-84 EQQKHSKQDDSN
+84 
-96 QGQQK
+96 
-101 HSKQDDS
+101 
-108 NQGQQKHSKQND
+108 HSKQND
-120 SDQDQ
+120 SDQNQ
-125 QQHSKQ
+125 QHHSKQ
-131 DDSNQGQQKHSKQN
+131 DNSDQNQQQHSKQN
-145 DSDQDQQQHSKQD
+145 DSDQNQQQ
-158 DSNQGQQKHSKQN
+158 HSKQN
-171 DSDQDQ
+171 DSDQNQ
-177 QQHSKQDDSN
+177 QQHSKQDNSDQN
-187 QGQQKHSKQND
+187 QQHSKKDN
-198 SDQDQQQHS
+198 STQDQQQIS
-207 KQDDSNQ
+207 KQDNSA
-214 GQQKHSKQNDSDQ
+214 Q
-227 DQQQHSKQDDSNQG
+227 DQQQ
-241 QQKHSKQ
+241 
-248 NDSDQ
+248 
-253 DQQQHS
+253 
-259 KQDDSN
+259 
-265 QGQQKHSKQNDS
+265 
-277 DQDQQQHSKQDD
+277 
-289 SNQGQQKHSK
+289 
-299 QNDSD
+299 
-304 QDQQQ
+304 
-309 HSKQDDSNQ
+309 
-318 GQQKHSK
+318 
-325 QNDSDQDQQQH
+325 
-336 SKQDD
+336 
-341 SNQGQQK
+341 
-348 HSKQNDSDQDQQQH
+348 
-362 SKQDD
+362 
-367 SNQGQQKHSKQND
+367 
-380 SDQDQQQQSK
+380 
-390 QDGSNQDK
+390 
-398 QQNSKGNSI
+398 NSGNNSI
-407 YDFSKPE
+407 YDFTKPE
-414 KDRIHSLQDLIE
+414 KDRIHSLQDLIG

-472 PNASLEE
+472 PKASLEE

-614 AYLQELMGEKSIF
+614 AYIQELMGEKSIF

-675 NVSWLYATFSRVLRL
+675 NVSWLYATFSRILRL

-807 RLLRFPFLIFAE
+807 RLLRFPFLMFAE

>member
-22 NSEQKPTNQEDD
+22 NSEQKPNNQEDD

-48 NSEQKKEEHKESSQD
+48 NNEQKKEEHKESSQD
-63 NQQNQSNQD
+63 NQQNQSNHN

-96 QGQQK
+96 QGQQN

-108 NQGQQKHSKQND
+108 DQGQQQHSKQGDSNQGQQNHSKRGDSNQGQQNHSKQNDSDQGQQQHSKQGDSNQGQQNHSKQND
-120 SDQDQ
+120 SDQDDSSQ
-125 QQHSKQ
+125 DKQQSSKQDDLAQDKQQHSKQ
-131 DDSNQGQQKHSKQN
+131 DN
-145 DSDQDQQQHSKQD
+145 SD
-158 DSNQGQQKHSKQN
+158 
-171 DSDQDQ
+171 
-177 QQHSKQDDSN
+177 
-187 QGQQKHSKQND
+187 
-198 SDQDQQQHS
+198 
-207 KQDDSNQ
+207 
-214 GQQKHSKQNDSDQ
+214 
-227 DQQQHSKQDDSNQG
+227 
-241 QQKHSKQ
+241 
-248 NDSDQ
+248 
-253 DQQQHS
+253 
-259 KQDDSN
+259 
-265 QGQQKHSKQNDS
+265 
-277 DQDQQQHSKQDD
+277 
-289 SNQGQQKHSK
+289 
-299 QNDSD
+299 
-304 QDQQQ
+304 
-309 HSKQDDSNQ
+309 
-318 GQQKHSK
+318 
-325 QNDSDQDQQQH
+325 
-336 SKQDD
+336 
-341 SNQGQQK
+341 
-348 HSKQNDSDQDQQQH
+348 
-362 SKQDD
+362 
-367 SNQGQQKHSKQND
+367 
-380 SDQDQQQQSK
+380 
-390 QDGSNQDK
+390 QDK

-569 KEMIIGEFSKTKVV
+569 KEMIVGEFSKTKVV

-614 AYLQELMGEKSIF
+614 AYIQELMGEKSIF

-675 NVSWLYATFSRVLRL
+675 NVSWLYATFSRILRL

-880 HVKKAAKGISTKHRS
+880 HVKKSAKGISTKHRS

>member
-10 KKSNTTEKNETD
+10 KKLNTTEKNETD
-22 NSEQKPTNQEDD
+22 NSEQQPNNQEDD
-34 NKEQTRSTK
+34 NKKQTRSMK
-43 HNKGN
+43 HNKDSNG
-48 NSEQKKEEHKESSQD
+48 EQKKEEHKESSRD
-63 NQQNQSNQD
+63 KQQNKSNQN

-84 EQQKHSKQDDSN
+84 GQQHSKQDNSV
-96 QGQQK
+96 
-101 HSKQDDS
+101 
-108 NQGQQKHSKQND
+108 QN
-120 SDQDQ
+120 Q

-131 DDSNQGQQKHSKQN
+131 DNSEQNQQQHSKQN
-145 DSDQDQQQHSKQD
+145 KSEQGQQQHSKQD
-158 DSNQGQQKHSKQN
+158 KSEQG
-171 DSDQDQ
+171 Q
-177 QQHSKQDDSN
+177 QQHSKQDNSEQDP
-187 QGQQKHSKQND
+187 QQHSKQDN
-198 SDQDQQQHS
+198 SEQDQQQYSKQDNSEQNQQQHS
-207 KQDDSNQ
+207 KQNKSDQ
-214 GQQKHSKQNDSDQ
+214 GQQ
-227 DQQQHSKQDDSNQG
+227 
-241 QQKHSKQ
+241 
-248 NDSDQ
+248 
-253 DQQQHS
+253 
-259 KQDDSN
+259 
-265 QGQQKHSKQNDS
+265 
-277 DQDQQQHSKQDD
+277 
-289 SNQGQQKHSK
+289 
-299 QNDSD
+299 
-304 QDQQQ
+304 
-309 HSKQDDSNQ
+309 
-318 GQQKHSK
+318 
-325 QNDSDQDQQQH
+325 
-336 SKQDD
+336 
-341 SNQGQQK
+341 
-348 HSKQNDSDQDQQQH
+348 
-362 SKQDD
+362 
-367 SNQGQQKHSKQND
+367 
-380 SDQDQQQQSK
+380 
-390 QDGSNQDK
+390 
-398 QQNSKGNSI
+398 QQNAKGNSI
-407 YDFSKPE
+407 YDFTKPE

-569 KEMIIGEFSKTKVV
+569 KEMIVGEFSKTKVV

-614 AYLQELMGEKSIF
+614 AYIQELMGEKSIF

-675 NVSWLYATFSRVLRL
+675 NVSWMYATFSRVLRL

-807 RLLRFPFLIFAE
+807 RLLRFPFLMFAE

-880 HVKKAAKGISTKHRS
+880 HVKKSAKGISTKHKS

>member
-10 KKSNTTEKNETD
+10 KNSNTKETD
-22 NSEQKPTNQEDD
+22 DSKQQPDDQKEHNKDKNGEPKSTEQTEDNSQNKQQSSKQED
-34 NKEQTRSTK
+34 
-43 HNKGN
+43 
-48 NSEQKKEEHKESSQD
+48 NSQGK
-63 NQQNQSNQD
+63 QQN
-72 QQQSAKQDESSQ
+72 
-84 EQQKHSKQDDSN
+84 SKQDDNS
-96 QGQQK
+96 
-101 HSKQDDS
+101 
-108 NQGQQKHSKQND
+108 
-120 SDQDQ
+120 
-125 QQHSKQ
+125 
-131 DDSNQGQQKHSKQN
+131 
-145 DSDQDQQQHSKQD
+145 
-158 DSNQGQQKHSKQN
+158 
-171 DSDQDQ
+171 
-177 QQHSKQDDSN
+177 
-187 QGQQKHSKQND
+187 
-198 SDQDQQQHS
+198 
-207 KQDDSNQ
+207 
-214 GQQKHSKQNDSDQ
+214 
-227 DQQQHSKQDDSNQG
+227 
-241 QQKHSKQ
+241 
-248 NDSDQ
+248 
-253 DQQQHS
+253 
-259 KQDDSN
+259 
-265 QGQQKHSKQNDS
+265 
-277 DQDQQQHSKQDD
+277 
-289 SNQGQQKHSK
+289 
-299 QNDSD
+299 
-304 QDQQQ
+304 
-309 HSKQDDSNQ
+309 
-318 GQQKHSK
+318 
-325 QNDSDQDQQQH
+325 
-336 SKQDD
+336 
-341 SNQGQQK
+341 
-348 HSKQNDSDQDQQQH
+348 
-362 SKQDD
+362 
-367 SNQGQQKHSKQND
+367 
-380 SDQDQQQQSK
+380 
-390 QDGSNQDK
+390 QDK
-398 QQNSKGNSI
+398 QQNSKQEHSSQNKQQSSKQEDSSQNKQQGSKQEDSSQDKQQNSKQDDNSQNKQQNSKQDDSSQDKQQGSKQEDSSQDKQQSSKQEDSSQDKQQSSKQDDSSQDKQQSSKQGDSSQDKQQNSKQDDNSQNKQQSSKQEDNSQNKQQGSKQEDSSQDKQQSSKQDDSSQDKQQNSKQGDSSQDKQQNSKQDDTSQNKQQNSKQDDTSQNKQQNSKQDDNSQNKQQSSGSNSI

-414 KDRIHSLQDLIE
+414 SDHIHSLQDLIE
-426 KLKKS
+426 KMKQS

-438 TSDDETMPYW
+438 TSDDDTMPYW

-466 PTLLER
+466 PTLMER
-472 PNASLEE
+472 PCAPLEE

-504 GHAIVQVNQQDQKC
+504 GHAIIQLNQQDQKC

-557 VRKRLPVLDLQT
+557 VRKRLPVLDLHT

-614 AYLQELMGEKSIF
+614 AYIQELMGEKSIF

-675 NVSWLYATFSRVLRL
+675 NVSWLYATFSRILRL

-701 LYVAVLNYHYELIPS
+701 LYVAVLNYHYELVPS

-807 RLLRFPFLIFAE
+807 RLLRFPFLAFAE

-852 TRQQSVK
+852 TRQQSFK

-880 HVKKAAKGISTKHRS
+880 HVKKATNGISTKHTS

>member
-10 KKSNTTEKNETD
+10 KKSNKPETNETD
-22 NSEQKPTNQEDD
+22 NQEQHSNNQEDD
-34 NKEQTRSTK
+34 NKEQTRNMK
-43 HNKGN
+43 HNKGKN
-48 NSEQKKEEHKESSQD
+48 NEQKDSSQNKQQSAKQEDSSQD
-63 NQQNQSNQD
+63 KQQNAKQEDSSQD
-72 QQQSAKQDESSQ
+72 KQQNAKQGDSSQDKQQNAKQGDSSQDKQQNAKQDDSSQDKQQSAKQDDPS
-84 EQQKHSKQDDSN
+84 
-96 QGQQK
+96 
-101 HSKQDDS
+101 
-108 NQGQQKHSKQND
+108 
-120 SDQDQ
+120 
-125 QQHSKQ
+125 
-131 DDSNQGQQKHSKQN
+131 
-145 DSDQDQQQHSKQD
+145 
-158 DSNQGQQKHSKQN
+158 
-171 DSDQDQ
+171 
-177 QQHSKQDDSN
+177 
-187 QGQQKHSKQND
+187 
-198 SDQDQQQHS
+198 
-207 KQDDSNQ
+207 
-214 GQQKHSKQNDSDQ
+214 
-227 DQQQHSKQDDSNQG
+227 
-241 QQKHSKQ
+241 
-248 NDSDQ
+248 
-253 DQQQHS
+253 
-259 KQDDSN
+259 
-265 QGQQKHSKQNDS
+265 
-277 DQDQQQHSKQDD
+277 
-289 SNQGQQKHSK
+289 
-299 QNDSD
+299 
-304 QDQQQ
+304 
-309 HSKQDDSNQ
+309 
-318 GQQKHSK
+318 
-325 QNDSDQDQQQH
+325 
-336 SKQDD
+336 
-341 SNQGQQK
+341 
-348 HSKQNDSDQDQQQH
+348 
-362 SKQDD
+362 
-367 SNQGQQKHSKQND
+367 
-380 SDQDQQQQSK
+380 
-390 QDGSNQDK
+390 QDK
-398 QQNSKGNSI
+398 QQNAKQDDSSQDKQQSAKQGDSFQDKQQNAKQDDSSQDKQQSAKQGDSFQDKQQSAKQDDSSQDRQQSAKQGDSFQDKQQSAKQDDSSQDKQQSAKQGDSFQDKQQNAKQDEPSQSKQQSSGGNSI
-407 YDFSKPE
+407 YDFTKPE
-414 KDRIHSLQDLIE
+414 KDRIHSLQNLIE

-504 GHAIVQVNQQDQKC
+504 GHAIIQLNQQDQKC

-675 NVSWLYATFSRVLRL
+675 NVSWMYATFSRILRL

>member
-10 KKSNTTEKNETD
+10 KKSNKPEANETD
-22 NSEQKPTNQEDD
+22 NQEQHSNNEEDD
-34 NKEQTRSTK
+34 NKEQTRSMK
-43 HNKGN
+43 HNKGKN
-48 NSEQKKEEHKESSQD
+48 HEQKDSSQD
-63 NQQNQSNQD
+63 KQQSTKQKDSSQDKQQSTKQEDSSQDKQQSTKQEDSSQDKQQN
-72 QQQSAKQDESSQ
+72 
-84 EQQKHSKQDDSN
+84 SKQDDSS
-96 QGQQK
+96 QDKQQN
-101 HSKQDDS
+101 SKQDDS
-108 NQGQQKHSKQND
+108 SQDKQQSTKQEDSSQDKQQGAKQGDSSQDKQQNA
-120 SDQDQ
+120 
-125 QQHSKQ
+125 KQ
-131 DDSNQGQQKHSKQN
+131 DEPS
-145 DSDQDQQQHSKQD
+145 
-158 DSNQGQQKHSKQN
+158 
-171 DSDQDQ
+171 
-177 QQHSKQDDSN
+177 
-187 QGQQKHSKQND
+187 
-198 SDQDQQQHS
+198 
-207 KQDDSNQ
+207 
-214 GQQKHSKQNDSDQ
+214 
-227 DQQQHSKQDDSNQG
+227 
-241 QQKHSKQ
+241 
-248 NDSDQ
+248 
-253 DQQQHS
+253 
-259 KQDDSN
+259 
-265 QGQQKHSKQNDS
+265 
-277 DQDQQQHSKQDD
+277 
-289 SNQGQQKHSK
+289 
-299 QNDSD
+299 
-304 QDQQQ
+304 
-309 HSKQDDSNQ
+309 
-318 GQQKHSK
+318 
-325 QNDSDQDQQQH
+325 
-336 SKQDD
+336 
-341 SNQGQQK
+341 
-348 HSKQNDSDQDQQQH
+348 
-362 SKQDD
+362 
-367 SNQGQQKHSKQND
+367 
-380 SDQDQQQQSK
+380 QS
-390 QDGSNQDK
+390 K

-407 YDFSKPE
+407 YDFTKPE
-414 KDRIHSLQDLIE
+414 KDRIHSLQNLIE

-504 GHAIVQVNQQDQKC
+504 GHAIIQLNQQDQKC

-675 NVSWLYATFSRVLRL
+675 NVSWMYATFSRILRL

-807 RLLRFPFLIFAE
+807 RLLRFPFLMFAE

>member
-10 KKSNTTEKNETD
+10 KKSNKPEANETD
-22 NSEQKPTNQEDD
+22 NQEQHSNNEEDD
-34 NKEQTRSTK
+34 NKEQTRSMK
-43 HNKGN
+43 HNKGKN
-48 NSEQKKEEHKESSQD
+48 HEQKDSSQD
-63 NQQNQSNQD
+63 KQQSTKQEDSSQDKQQSTKQKDSSQD
-72 QQQSAKQDESSQ
+72 KQQSTKQEDSSQDKQQSAKQDEPSQ
-84 EQQKHSKQDDSN
+84 DKQQNSKQDDSS
-96 QGQQK
+96 QDKQQSAK
-101 HSKQDDS
+101 QEDSSQDKQQNSKQDDS
-108 NQGQQKHSKQND
+108 SQDKQQN
-120 SDQDQ
+120 
-125 QQHSKQ
+125 SKQ
-131 DDSNQGQQKHSKQN
+131 DDSS
-145 DSDQDQQQHSKQD
+145 QDK
-158 DSNQGQQKHSKQN
+158 
-171 DSDQDQ
+171 
-177 QQHSKQDDSN
+177 
-187 QGQQKHSKQND
+187 
-198 SDQDQQQHS
+198 
-207 KQDDSNQ
+207 
-214 GQQKHSKQNDSDQ
+214 
-227 DQQQHSKQDDSNQG
+227 
-241 QQKHSKQ
+241 
-248 NDSDQ
+248 
-253 DQQQHS
+253 
-259 KQDDSN
+259 
-265 QGQQKHSKQNDS
+265 
-277 DQDQQQHSKQDD
+277 
-289 SNQGQQKHSK
+289 
-299 QNDSD
+299 
-304 QDQQQ
+304 
-309 HSKQDDSNQ
+309 
-318 GQQKHSK
+318 
-325 QNDSDQDQQQH
+325 
-336 SKQDD
+336 
-341 SNQGQQK
+341 
-348 HSKQNDSDQDQQQH
+348 
-362 SKQDD
+362 
-367 SNQGQQKHSKQND
+367 
-380 SDQDQQQQSK
+380 QQSTK
-390 QDGSNQDK
+390 QEDSSQDKQQGAKQGDSSQDK
-398 QQNSKGNSI
+398 QQNAKQDEPSQSKQQHSKGNSI
-407 YDFSKPE
+407 YDFTKPE
-414 KDRIHSLQDLIE
+414 KDRIHSLQNLIE

-504 GHAIVQVNQQDQKC
+504 GHAIIQLNQQDQKC

-614 AYLQELMGEKSIF
+614 AYIQELMGEKSIF

-675 NVSWLYATFSRVLRL
+675 NVSWMYATFSRILRL

>member
-10 KKSNTTEKNETD
+10 KKLNTTEKNETD
-22 NSEQKPTNQEDD
+22 NSEQKPNNQEDD

-43 HNKGN
+43 HNKSN

-63 NQQNQSNQD
+63 KQQNQSNQN

-84 EQQKHSKQDDSN
+84 GQQNHSKQDDSD
-96 QGQQK
+96 QGQQQ
-101 HSKQDDS
+101 HSKQGNSDQGQQQHSKQGDS
-108 NQGQQKHSKQND
+108 NQGQQNHSKQND
-120 SDQDQ
+120 SDQGQ

-131 DDSNQGQQKHSKQN
+131 DESSQEQQNHSKQD
-145 DSDQDQQQHSKQD
+145 DSDQGQQQHSKQD
-158 DSNQGQQKHSKQN
+158 ESSQEQQNHSKQD
-171 DSDQDQ
+171 DSDQGQ
-177 QQHSKQDDSN
+177 QQHSKQDN
-187 QGQQKHSKQND
+187 
-198 SDQDQQQHS
+198 SD
-207 KQDDSNQ
+207 
-214 GQQKHSKQNDSDQ
+214 
-227 DQQQHSKQDDSNQG
+227 
-241 QQKHSKQ
+241 
-248 NDSDQ
+248 
-253 DQQQHS
+253 
-259 KQDDSN
+259 
-265 QGQQKHSKQNDS
+265 
-277 DQDQQQHSKQDD
+277 
-289 SNQGQQKHSK
+289 
-299 QNDSD
+299 
-304 QDQQQ
+304 
-309 HSKQDDSNQ
+309 
-318 GQQKHSK
+318 
-325 QNDSDQDQQQH
+325 
-336 SKQDD
+336 
-341 SNQGQQK
+341 
-348 HSKQNDSDQDQQQH
+348 
-362 SKQDD
+362 
-367 SNQGQQKHSKQND
+367 
-380 SDQDQQQQSK
+380 
-390 QDGSNQDK
+390 QDK

-569 KEMIIGEFSKTKVV
+569 KEMIVGEFSKTKVV

-614 AYLQELMGEKSIF
+614 AYIQELMGEKSIF

-675 NVSWLYATFSRVLRL
+675 NVSWLYATFSRILRL

-880 HVKKAAKGISTKHRS
+880 HVKKSAKGISTKHRS

>member
-22 NSEQKPTNQEDD
+22 NSEQHANNQEGD
-34 NKEQTRSTK
+34 NKKLTRSMK
-43 HNKGN
+43 HNKDN
-48 NSEQKKEEHKESSQD
+48 NGEQKKEGHKESSQGP
-63 NQQNQSNQD
+63 QQHTKQNESNQD
-72 QQQSAKQDESSQ
+72 QQQRSKQDHSDQEKQQHSEQDDRDQNKQQHAKQNDSNQDKQQSSKQDASSQ
-84 EQQKHSKQDDSN
+84 DQQQDSKQDDSN
-96 QGQQK
+96 QDKQQN
-101 HSKQDDS
+101 SKQDNSD
-108 NQGQQKHSKQND
+108 QGKQQNSKQDNSDQGKQQNSKQDNSDQGKQQNSKQDNSDQGKQQNSKQDNSTQGKQQDSKQNY
-120 SDQDQ
+120 SDQDKQ
-125 QQHSKQ
+125 QNSKQ
-131 DDSNQGQQKHSKQN
+131 DNSTQGKQQDSKQ
-145 DSDQDQQQHSKQD
+145 DYSDQDKQQNSKQD
-158 DSNQGQQKHSKQN
+158 N
-171 DSDQDQ
+171 SDQDKQ
-177 QQHSKQDDSN
+177 QSSKQDN
-187 QGQQKHSKQND
+187 
-198 SDQDQQQHS
+198 SDQ
-207 KQDDSNQ
+207 
-214 GQQKHSKQNDSDQ
+214 G
-227 DQQQHSKQDDSNQG
+227 
-241 QQKHSKQ
+241 
-248 NDSDQ
+248 
-253 DQQQHS
+253 
-259 KQDDSN
+259 
-265 QGQQKHSKQNDS
+265 
-277 DQDQQQHSKQDD
+277 
-289 SNQGQQKHSK
+289 
-299 QNDSD
+299 
-304 QDQQQ
+304 
-309 HSKQDDSNQ
+309 
-318 GQQKHSK
+318 
-325 QNDSDQDQQQH
+325 
-336 SKQDD
+336 
-341 SNQGQQK
+341 
-348 HSKQNDSDQDQQQH
+348 
-362 SKQDD
+362 
-367 SNQGQQKHSKQND
+367 
-380 SDQDQQQQSK
+380 
-390 QDGSNQDK
+390 K

-569 KEMIIGEFSKTKVV
+569 KEMIVGEFSKTKVV

-614 AYLQELMGEKSIF
+614 AYIQELMGEKSIF

-675 NVSWLYATFSRVLRL
+675 NVSWLYATFSRILRL

-701 LYVAVLNYHYELIPS
+701 LYVAILNYHYELIPS

>member
-22 NSEQKPTNQEDD
+22 NSEQKPNNQEDD

-43 HNKGN
+43 HNKSN

-63 NQQNQSNQD
+63 KQQNQSNQN

-84 EQQKHSKQDDSN
+84 EQQNHSKQGDSN
-96 QGQQK
+96 QGQQ
-101 HSKQDDS
+101 
-108 NQGQQKHSKQND
+108 NHSKQND
-120 SDQDQ
+120 SDQGQ

-131 DDSNQGQQKHSKQN
+131 DDSNQGQQNHSKQGDSNQGQQNHSKQN
-145 DSDQDQQQHSKQD
+145 DSDQDDSSQDKQQSSKQDDLAQDKQQHSKQD
-158 DSNQGQQKHSKQN
+158 N
-171 DSDQDQ
+171 SD
-177 QQHSKQDDSN
+177 
-187 QGQQKHSKQND
+187 
-198 SDQDQQQHS
+198 
-207 KQDDSNQ
+207 
-214 GQQKHSKQNDSDQ
+214 
-227 DQQQHSKQDDSNQG
+227 
-241 QQKHSKQ
+241 
-248 NDSDQ
+248 
-253 DQQQHS
+253 
-259 KQDDSN
+259 
-265 QGQQKHSKQNDS
+265 
-277 DQDQQQHSKQDD
+277 
-289 SNQGQQKHSK
+289 
-299 QNDSD
+299 
-304 QDQQQ
+304 
-309 HSKQDDSNQ
+309 
-318 GQQKHSK
+318 
-325 QNDSDQDQQQH
+325 
-336 SKQDD
+336 
-341 SNQGQQK
+341 
-348 HSKQNDSDQDQQQH
+348 
-362 SKQDD
+362 
-367 SNQGQQKHSKQND
+367 
-380 SDQDQQQQSK
+380 
-390 QDGSNQDK
+390 QDK

-414 KDRIHSLQDLIE
+414 KEHIHSLQDLIE
-426 KLKKS
+426 KLKQS

-472 PNASLEE
+472 PCASLEE

-504 GHAIVQVNQQDQKC
+504 GHAIIQLNQKDQKC

-583 MMYLDN
+583 MMYLEN
-589 LAEKDNVDFLEESL
+589 LAEKENVDFLDESL

-675 NVSWLYATFSRVLRL
+675 NVSWLYATFSRILRL

>member
-22 NSEQKPTNQEDD
+22 NSEQQPNNQEND
-34 NKEQTRSTK
+34 NKEQTRSMK
-43 HNKGN
+43 HNKDS
-48 NSEQKKEEHKESSQD
+48 NSEQKKEEHKEPS
-63 NQQNQSNQD
+63 QD
-72 QQQSAKQDESSQ
+72 QQQQ
-84 EQQKHSKQDDSN
+84 
-96 QGQQK
+96 
-101 HSKQDDS
+101 
-108 NQGQQKHSKQND
+108 HSKQND
-120 SDQDQ
+120 SDQNQQQNSKQNDSNQNQQQNSKQNDSNQNQQQNSKQNDSNQNQQQHSNQDDSDQNQQQNSKQNDSNQNQQQNSKQNDSNQNQQHSNQDNSNQNQQQNSKQNDSNQNQQQNSKQNDSNQNQ

-131 DDSNQGQQKHSKQN
+131 GN
-145 DSDQDQQQHSKQD
+145 SDQDQQQHSG
-158 DSNQGQQKHSKQN
+158 N
-171 DSDQDQ
+171 
-177 QQHSKQDDSN
+177 
-187 QGQQKHSKQND
+187 
-198 SDQDQQQHS
+198 
-207 KQDDSNQ
+207 
-214 GQQKHSKQNDSDQ
+214 
-227 DQQQHSKQDDSNQG
+227 
-241 QQKHSKQ
+241 
-248 NDSDQ
+248 
-253 DQQQHS
+253 
-259 KQDDSN
+259 
-265 QGQQKHSKQNDS
+265 
-277 DQDQQQHSKQDD
+277 
-289 SNQGQQKHSK
+289 
-299 QNDSD
+299 
-304 QDQQQ
+304 
-309 HSKQDDSNQ
+309 
-318 GQQKHSK
+318 
-325 QNDSDQDQQQH
+325 
-336 SKQDD
+336 
-341 SNQGQQK
+341 
-348 HSKQNDSDQDQQQH
+348 
-362 SKQDD
+362 
-367 SNQGQQKHSKQND
+367 
-380 SDQDQQQQSK
+380 
-390 QDGSNQDK
+390 
-398 QQNSKGNSI
+398 NSI
-407 YDFSKPE
+407 YDFTKPE

-472 PNASLEE
+472 PNASLED

-504 GHAIVQVNQQDQKC
+504 GHAIIQLNQQDQKC
-518 MLANIAIDNYRAPTP
+518 MLANIAIDTYRAPSP

-569 KEMIIGEFSKTKVV
+569 KEMIVGEFSKTKVV

-589 LAEKDNVDFLEESL
+589 LAEKENVDFLEESL
-603 RALEYDQINDS
+603 RTLEYDQINDS
-614 AYLQELMGEKSIF
+614 AYIQELMGEKSIF

-675 NVSWLYATFSRVLRL
+675 NVSWLYATFSRILRL

-807 RLLRFPFLIFAE
+807 RLLRFPFLMFAE

-880 HVKKAAKGISTKHRS
+880 HVKKSAKGISTKHRS

>member
-10 KKSNTTEKNETD
+10 KKSNATEKRETD
-22 NSEQKPTNQEDD
+22 NSEQQPNNQED
-34 NKEQTRSTK
+34 NNQKQTRSMK
-43 HNKGN
+43 HNKGSD
-48 NSEQKKEEHKESSQD
+48 SEQKKEEHKESSQD
-63 NQQNQSNQD
+63 
-72 QQQSAKQDESSQ
+72 KR
-84 EQQKHSKQDDSN
+84 
-96 QGQQK
+96 
-101 HSKQDDS
+101 
-108 NQGQQKHSKQND
+108 
-120 SDQDQ
+120 
-125 QQHSKQ
+125 QHSKQ
-131 DDSNQGQQKHSKQN
+131 DDSNQ
-145 DSDQDQQQHSKQD
+145 DQQQNSKQD
-158 DSNQGQQKHSKQN
+158 DSNQ
-171 DSDQDQ
+171 DQ
-177 QQHSKQDDSN
+177 QQRSKQDDSN
-187 QGQQKHSKQND
+187 Q
-198 SDQDQQQHS
+198 DQQQSS

-214 GQQKHSKQNDSDQ
+214 
-227 DQQQHSKQDDSNQG
+227 DQQQSSKQDDSNQD
-241 QQKHSKQ
+241 QQQDSKQDNSTQDQQQSSKQ
-248 NDSDQ
+248 NDSSQ

-259 KQDDSN
+259 GN
-265 QGQQKHSKQNDS
+265 
-277 DQDQQQHSKQDD
+277 
-289 SNQGQQKHSK
+289 
-299 QNDSD
+299 
-304 QDQQQ
+304 
-309 HSKQDDSNQ
+309 
-318 GQQKHSK
+318 
-325 QNDSDQDQQQH
+325 
-336 SKQDD
+336 
-341 SNQGQQK
+341 
-348 HSKQNDSDQDQQQH
+348 
-362 SKQDD
+362 
-367 SNQGQQKHSKQND
+367 
-380 SDQDQQQQSK
+380 
-390 QDGSNQDK
+390 
-398 QQNSKGNSI
+398 NSI
-407 YDFSKPE
+407 YDFTKPE

-504 GHAIVQVNQQDQKC
+504 GHAIVQVNQQEQKC

-569 KEMIIGEFSKTKVV
+569 KEMIVGEFSKTKVV

-614 AYLQELMGEKSIF
+614 AYIQELMGEKSIF

-675 NVSWLYATFSRVLRL
+675 NVSWMYATFSRILRL

-807 RLLRFPFLIFAE
+807 RLLRFPFLMFAE

-880 HVKKAAKGISTKHRS
+880 HVKKSAKGISTKHRS

>member
-10 KKSNTTEKNETD
+10 KKSSTTEKNETD
-22 NSEQKPTNQEDD
+22 NSKQQPNNQEDD
-34 NKEQTRSTK
+34 NKKQTRSMK
-43 HNKGN
+43 HNKDSNG
-48 NSEQKKEEHKESSQD
+48 EQQKEEHKESSRD
-63 NQQNQSNQD
+63 KQQNKSNQKQQ

-84 EQQKHSKQDDSN
+84 EQQQQQQQQQHSKQDNSE
-96 QGQQK
+96 
-101 HSKQDDS
+101 
-108 NQGQQKHSKQND
+108 
-120 SDQDQ
+120 QDQ

-131 DDSNQGQQKHSKQN
+131 DNSE
-145 DSDQDQQQHSKQD
+145 QDQQQHSKQD
-158 DSNQGQQKHSKQN
+158 NSE
-171 DSDQDQ
+171 QDQ
-177 QQHSKQDDSN
+177 QQHSKQDNSE
-187 QGQQKHSKQND
+187 QN
-198 SDQDQQQHS
+198 QQQHS
-207 KQDDSNQ
+207 KQDNSDQ
-214 GQQKHSKQNDSDQ
+214 GQQ
-227 DQQQHSKQDDSNQG
+227 
-241 QQKHSKQ
+241 
-248 NDSDQ
+248 
-253 DQQQHS
+253 
-259 KQDDSN
+259 
-265 QGQQKHSKQNDS
+265 
-277 DQDQQQHSKQDD
+277 
-289 SNQGQQKHSK
+289 
-299 QNDSD
+299 
-304 QDQQQ
+304 
-309 HSKQDDSNQ
+309 
-318 GQQKHSK
+318 
-325 QNDSDQDQQQH
+325 
-336 SKQDD
+336 
-341 SNQGQQK
+341 
-348 HSKQNDSDQDQQQH
+348 
-362 SKQDD
+362 
-367 SNQGQQKHSKQND
+367 
-380 SDQDQQQQSK
+380 
-390 QDGSNQDK
+390 

-407 YDFSKPE
+407 YDFTKPE
-414 KDRIHSLQDLIE
+414 KDRIHSLQNLIE

-614 AYLQELMGEKSIF
+614 AYIQELMGEKSIF

-675 NVSWLYATFSRVLRL
+675 NVSWLYATFSRILRL

>member
-22 NSEQKPTNQEDD
+22 NSEQKPNNQEDD

-43 HNKGN
+43 HNKSN

-63 NQQNQSNQD
+63 KQQNQSNQN

-84 EQQKHSKQDDSN
+84 EQQN
-96 QGQQK
+96 
-101 HSKQDDS
+101 
-108 NQGQQKHSKQND
+108 HSKQND
-120 SDQDQ
+120 SDQGQ

-131 DDSNQGQQKHSKQN
+131 DDSNQGQQNHSKQGDSNQGQQNHSKQN
-145 DSDQDQQQHSKQD
+145 DSDQGQQQHSKQD
-158 DSNQGQQKHSKQN
+158 DSNQGQQNHSKQN
-171 DSDQDQ
+171 DSDQDDSSQ
-177 QQHSKQDDSN
+177 DKQQSSKQDDLAQDKQQHSKQDN
-187 QGQQKHSKQND
+187 
-198 SDQDQQQHS
+198 SD
-207 KQDDSNQ
+207 
-214 GQQKHSKQNDSDQ
+214 
-227 DQQQHSKQDDSNQG
+227 
-241 QQKHSKQ
+241 
-248 NDSDQ
+248 
-253 DQQQHS
+253 
-259 KQDDSN
+259 
-265 QGQQKHSKQNDS
+265 
-277 DQDQQQHSKQDD
+277 
-289 SNQGQQKHSK
+289 
-299 QNDSD
+299 
-304 QDQQQ
+304 
-309 HSKQDDSNQ
+309 
-318 GQQKHSK
+318 
-325 QNDSDQDQQQH
+325 
-336 SKQDD
+336 
-341 SNQGQQK
+341 
-348 HSKQNDSDQDQQQH
+348 
-362 SKQDD
+362 
-367 SNQGQQKHSKQND
+367 
-380 SDQDQQQQSK
+380 
-390 QDGSNQDK
+390 QDK

-414 KDRIHSLQDLIE
+414 KEHIHSLQDLIE
-426 KLKKS
+426 KLKQS

-472 PNASLEE
+472 PCASLEE

-504 GHAIVQVNQQDQKC
+504 GHAIIQLNQKDQKC

-583 MMYLDN
+583 MMYLEN
-589 LAEKDNVDFLEESL
+589 LAEKENVDFLDESL

-675 NVSWLYATFSRVLRL
+675 NVSWLYATFSRILRL

>member
-22 NSEQKPTNQEDD
+22 NSEQQPNNQEDD
-34 NKEQTRSTK
+34 NKEQTRSMK
-43 HNKGN
+43 HNKDS
-48 NSEQKKEEHKESSQD
+48 NSEQKKEEHKEPSQD
-63 NQQNQSNQD
+63 PQQQQN
-72 QQQSAKQDESSQ
+72 
-84 EQQKHSKQDDSN
+84 SKQDDSDQN
-96 QGQQK
+96 QQQ
-101 HSKQDDS
+101 
-108 NQGQQKHSKQND
+108 HSKQND
-120 SDQDQ
+120 SDQNQ
-125 QQHSKQ
+125 QQHSKQNDPDQNQQQYSKQNGSDQNQQQNSKQ
-131 DDSNQGQQKHSKQN
+131 DDSNQNQQHSKQN
-145 DSDQDQQQHSKQD
+145 DSDQNQQHSKQND
-158 DSNQGQQKHSKQN
+158 PDQNQQHSKQN
-171 DSDQDQ
+171 DSDQNQQHSKQNDPDQNQ
-177 QQHSKQDDSN
+177 QQHSKQNGSDQNQQQNSKQDDSN
-187 QGQQKHSKQND
+187 QNQQHSKQND
-198 SDQDQQQHS
+198 SDQNQQ
-207 KQDDSNQ
+207 
-214 GQQKHSKQNDSDQ
+214 HSKQNDSDQ
-227 DQQQHSKQDDSNQG
+227 NQQQ
-241 QQKHSKQ
+241 HSKQ

-253 DQQQHS
+253 NQQQNS
-259 KQDDSN
+259 KQDNSA
-265 QGQQKHSKQNDS
+265 
-277 DQDQQQHSKQDD
+277 QDQQQSSKQDN
-289 SNQGQQKHSK
+289 SS
-299 QNDSD
+299 
-304 QDQQQ
+304 
-309 HSKQDDSNQ
+309 
-318 GQQKHSK
+318 
-325 QNDSDQDQQQH
+325 
-336 SKQDD
+336 
-341 SNQGQQK
+341 
-348 HSKQNDSDQDQQQH
+348 
-362 SKQDD
+362 
-367 SNQGQQKHSKQND
+367 
-380 SDQDQQQQSK
+380 
-390 QDGSNQDK
+390 QDK
-398 QQNSKGNSI
+398 QQNSGNNSI
-407 YDFSKPE
+407 YDFTKPE
-414 KDRIHSLQDLIE
+414 KDRIHSLQDLIA
-426 KLKKS
+426 KLKQS

-466 PTLLER
+466 PILLER
-472 PNASLEE
+472 PCTSLEE

-504 GHAIVQVNQQDQKC
+504 GHAIIQLNQQDQKC
-518 MLANIAIDNYRAPTP
+518 MLANIAIDTYRAPSP

-542 PQEGFVED
+542 PQEGFVEA

-569 KEMIIGEFSKTKVV
+569 KEMIVGEFSKTKVV

-614 AYLQELMGEKSIF
+614 AYIQELMGEKSIF

-675 NVSWLYATFSRVLRL
+675 NVSWLYATFSRILRL

-807 RLLRFPFLIFAE
+807 RLLRFPFLAFAE

-895 DFDD
+895 DFDE

>member
-10 KKSNTTEKNETD
+10 KKLNTTEKNETD
-22 NSEQKPTNQEDD
+22 NSEQKPNNQEDD

-43 HNKGN
+43 HNKSN

-63 NQQNQSNQD
+63 KQQNQSNQN

-84 EQQKHSKQDDSN
+84 GQQNHSKQDDSD
-96 QGQQK
+96 QGQQQ
-101 HSKQDDS
+101 HSKQGNSDQGQQQHSKQGDS
-108 NQGQQKHSKQND
+108 NQGQQNHSKQND
-120 SDQDQ
+120 SDQGQ

-131 DDSNQGQQKHSKQN
+131 DESSQEQQNHSKQD
-145 DSDQDQQQHSKQD
+145 DSDQGQQQHSKQD
-158 DSNQGQQKHSKQN
+158 ESSQEQQNHSKQD
-171 DSDQDQ
+171 DSDQGQ
-177 QQHSKQDDSN
+177 QQHSKQDESS
-187 QGQQKHSKQND
+187 QEQQNHSKQDD
-198 SDQDQQQHS
+198 SDQGQQQHS
-207 KQDDSNQ
+207 KQDN
-214 GQQKHSKQNDSDQ
+214 SD
-227 DQQQHSKQDDSNQG
+227 
-241 QQKHSKQ
+241 
-248 NDSDQ
+248 
-253 DQQQHS
+253 
-259 KQDDSN
+259 
-265 QGQQKHSKQNDS
+265 
-277 DQDQQQHSKQDD
+277 
-289 SNQGQQKHSK
+289 
-299 QNDSD
+299 
-304 QDQQQ
+304 
-309 HSKQDDSNQ
+309 
-318 GQQKHSK
+318 
-325 QNDSDQDQQQH
+325 
-336 SKQDD
+336 
-341 SNQGQQK
+341 
-348 HSKQNDSDQDQQQH
+348 
-362 SKQDD
+362 
-367 SNQGQQKHSKQND
+367 
-380 SDQDQQQQSK
+380 
-390 QDGSNQDK
+390 QDK

-569 KEMIIGEFSKTKVV
+569 KEMIVGEFSKTKVV

-614 AYLQELMGEKSIF
+614 AYIQELMGEKSIF

-675 NVSWLYATFSRVLRL
+675 NVSWLYATFSRILRL

-880 HVKKAAKGISTKHRS
+880 HVKKSAKGISTKHRS

>member
-10 KKSNTTEKNETD
+10 KKSNKPEANETD
-22 NSEQKPTNQEDD
+22 NQEQHSNNEEDD
-34 NKEQTRSTK
+34 NKEQTRSMK
-43 HNKGN
+43 HNKGKN
-48 NSEQKKEEHKESSQD
+48 HEQKDSSQD
-63 NQQNQSNQD
+63 KQQSTKQDDFSQDKQQSTKQDEPSQDKQQNSKQD
-72 QQQSAKQDESSQ
+72 DSSQDKQQSAKQEDSSQ
-84 EQQKHSKQDDSN
+84 DKQQNSKQDDSS
-96 QGQQK
+96 QDKQQN
-101 HSKQDDS
+101 SKQDDS
-108 NQGQQKHSKQND
+108 SQDKQQN
-120 SDQDQ
+120 
-125 QQHSKQ
+125 SKQ
-131 DDSNQGQQKHSKQN
+131 DDSS
-145 DSDQDQQQHSKQD
+145 QDK
-158 DSNQGQQKHSKQN
+158 
-171 DSDQDQ
+171 
-177 QQHSKQDDSN
+177 
-187 QGQQKHSKQND
+187 
-198 SDQDQQQHS
+198 
-207 KQDDSNQ
+207 
-214 GQQKHSKQNDSDQ
+214 
-227 DQQQHSKQDDSNQG
+227 
-241 QQKHSKQ
+241 
-248 NDSDQ
+248 
-253 DQQQHS
+253 
-259 KQDDSN
+259 
-265 QGQQKHSKQNDS
+265 
-277 DQDQQQHSKQDD
+277 
-289 SNQGQQKHSK
+289 
-299 QNDSD
+299 
-304 QDQQQ
+304 
-309 HSKQDDSNQ
+309 
-318 GQQKHSK
+318 
-325 QNDSDQDQQQH
+325 
-336 SKQDD
+336 
-341 SNQGQQK
+341 
-348 HSKQNDSDQDQQQH
+348 
-362 SKQDD
+362 
-367 SNQGQQKHSKQND
+367 
-380 SDQDQQQQSK
+380 QQSTK
-390 QDGSNQDK
+390 QEDSSQDKQQGAKQGDSSQDK
-398 QQNSKGNSI
+398 QQNAKQDEPSQSKQQHSKGNSI
-407 YDFSKPE
+407 YDFTKPE
-414 KDRIHSLQDLIE
+414 KDRIHSLQNLIE

-504 GHAIVQVNQQDQKC
+504 GHAIIQLNQQDQKC

-614 AYLQELMGEKSIF
+614 AYIQELMGEKSIF

-675 NVSWLYATFSRVLRL
+675 NVSWMYATFSRILRL

-807 RLLRFPFLIFAE
+807 RLLRFPFLVFAE